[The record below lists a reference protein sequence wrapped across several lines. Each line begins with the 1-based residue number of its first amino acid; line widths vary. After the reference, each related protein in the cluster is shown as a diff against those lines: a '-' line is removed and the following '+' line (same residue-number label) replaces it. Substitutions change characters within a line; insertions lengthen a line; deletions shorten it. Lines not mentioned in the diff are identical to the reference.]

1 MSQLQTKI
9 IINGQDNA
17 SKAFKSAERSAAALR
32 EGVQEL
38 AGSLTRFFGLSATVG
53 SFTVFGKASLDAAL
67 NLDRLNK
74 AFSTIEGSSARG
86 AARLDYLR
94 EVSDRLGQNFYQTA
108 EAAKG
113 FFAAGAGTA
122 VEGDLQKIF
131 ESVTEASTALGL
143 SSDEYNR
150 TLLALQ
156 QMISKGKVSAEEL
169 RQQLGEALP
178 GAFQLFAQAAGVST
192 AELDKM
198 LERGEVGIDV
208 LGKFADVLH
217 NKYEKGANEAAQGLQ
232 AELNRLTMSWEDFK
246 VSFMDTDLARSSIQT
261 VRGAV
266 ESMTAGV
273 EEYDTAL
280 KASVPALAT
289 LILQHKLLNTS
300 MIQAKGGVVAFA
312 RSFLELDS
320 AEQKNLITKR
330 ALESESV
337 KEAQRALNKAKAAQ
351 LAAVET
357 EKAARSELERL
368 TIAKQ
373 SASTSKQAQTVLEQE
388 SAALRALYA
397 AQNQTVV
404 TSQALEA
411 AHKKLSETVVMAT
424 AGVEAAERQSL
435 GLKKAL
441 QSESVKVAQTAVEE
455 AKALRASAV
464 AAEQAAQIKYN
475 KAINSQE
482 NATTRKARKKA
493 KSRAAEALEE
503 LQLAQKNTVSTTEAL
518 SRAQI
523 KFDETLKKSA
533 DSIKKTSVSAA
544 VSLNILKKAGLGVR
558 SAFSSLL
565 GIFGGPWG
573 AAFTAAAGG
582 LSYLAMQ
589 ESGAEKYA
597 RKHADALSLVS
608 DNADDAARAISA
620 YAEKLQ
626 GMSQIKFDLEFQ
638 KISREQR
645 EILTETGS
653 IFAGDLRQAIF
664 SALVESDRDIAK
676 FGDKLRDVLRP
687 LEKENIDLL
696 KASDIRTIIT
706 ELEKIAAENDKGLG
720 FDKIKKDLDALL
732 DSTLR
737 LETFSGDAKLKLQQ
751 LMDSQKR
758 LAESYALELK
768 ELSSE
773 FEQLSHLQDIYTVAG
788 KTAIPHDYID
798 SLNGMLS
805 LLQRGQM
812 DVETFREELANLS
825 NTASEAG
832 YRNTYFVSML
842 EKLNNES
849 SGLLSQLAESDK
861 GLRDINAAL
870 EQSANMG
877 DSAAASTNR
886 FSRELAALDKAG
898 GQFITETHEVIPW
911 LDRYTA
917 NTALAKETSAAFER
931 TQREVALALIQST
944 AAVAAGM
951 GQWETYERL
960 MRAADEYQKRFAQVD
975 AGKTGGSGKT
985 EAQRRAEAALKALEG
1000 YNRELE
1006 KLKSTDAEFRD
1017 WELKRWVEEQID
1029 LYPQYK
1035 KKIEEVAAARR
1046 ESWAEEDRAEAER
1059 KARENSDLRL
1069 DFYQQLAEKS
1079 GQYNLSLEYA
1089 NQLIDRQM
1097 EEWKN
1102 ADIPREYLDQMRELL
1117 RLEAGTEGW
1126 DGAKRAMKSY
1136 YADAT
1141 NMGRQFESFTQTS
1154 LSSLEDALVEFTTTG
1169 KLSFSDLADSMIR
1182 DLVRIAY
1189 QAMVVAP
1196 LVQSLTGM
1204 FGGGSL
1210 IKQAL
1215 GASNAAVN
1223 AMFTPS
1229 AQGNVFSGGSISDY
1243 SGSVVSSPTTFDFNE
1258 HLTAFRKGAGLMGEA
1273 GPEAVMPLTRG
1284 PDGTL
1289 GVRSYTP
1296 DFSMPT
1302 PEVTVNV
1309 INNTGQQVQAQTT
1322 AAPDGQG
1329 GLNIE
1334 VVLDQVEAGMVQRDN
1349 AGRSRFAN
1357 HLDRTRGLSRAGR
1370 LYRGRGKS

>member
-1 MSQLQTKI
+1 MNPCGMMKKEKTSTRTGGHMSQLQTKI

-53 SFTVFGKASLDAAL
+53 SFTVFGKASFDAAL

-113 FFAAGAGTA
+113 FFAATKGTQL
-122 VEGDLQKIF
+122 EGDAERIF
-131 ESVTEASTALGL
+131 EGFTEASTALGL
-143 SSDEYNR
+143 TTEQYNR
-150 TLLALQ
+150 VLLAIQ
-156 QMISKGKVSAEEL
+156 QMISKGKISAEEL

-178 GAFQLFAQAAGVST
+178 KAVQIFAQALGVEISV
-192 AELDKM
+192 LDKM
-198 LERGEVGIDV
+198 LERGEVSIDV
-208 LGKFADVLH
+208 LSQVGTILH
-217 NKYEKGANEAAQGLQ
+217 KDFGEAAINAANGVQG
-232 AELNRLTMSWEDFK
+232 ELNRLTSSWEDFK
-246 VSFMDTDLARSSIQT
+246 ASFMDSDIAASSLQT

-280 KASVPALAT
+280 KASVPALAAF
-289 LILQHKLLNTS
+289 IAQHKLMNTS
-300 MIQAKGGVVAFA
+300 LAQGEGIRKNAVAG
-312 RSFLELDS
+312 L
-320 AEQKNLITKR
+320 KNLTLATREAADAEIIRLEREKLALVQNEKR
-330 ALESESV
+330 A
-337 KEAQRALNKAKAAQ
+337 AA
-351 LAAVET
+351 LAARLAGT
-357 EKAARSELERL
+357 EKAARAEQVLANVRARL
-368 TIAKQ
+368 LTLDNQ
-373 SASTSKQAQTVLEQE
+373 FN
-388 SAALRALYA
+388 AA
-397 AQNQTVV
+397 
-404 TSQALEA
+404 E
-411 AHKKLSETVVMAT
+411 KKLSGSHIAAAT
-424 AGVEAAERQSL
+424 SL
-435 GLKKAL
+435 G
-441 QSESVKVAQTAVEE
+441 V
-455 AKALRASAV
+455 LR
-464 AAEQAAQIKYN
+464 
-475 KAINSQE
+475 
-482 NATTRKARKKA
+482 
-493 KSRAAEALEE
+493 
-503 LQLAQKNTVSTTEAL
+503 
-518 SRAQI
+518 
-523 KFDETLKKSA
+523 
-533 DSIKKTSVSAA
+533 
-544 VSLNILKKAGLGVR
+544 KAGLGVR
-558 SAFSSLL
+558 SAFSRLL
-565 GIFGGPWG
+565 GMFGGPWG
-573 AAFTAAAGG
+573 AALTAAVGSV
-582 LSYLAMQ
+582 SYLSMQ
-589 ESGAEKYA
+589 EAVAEKYA
-597 RKHADALSLVS
+597 REHADALRLVS
-608 DNADDAARAISA
+608 ANTREAGDALKEYADKLNGMNKNSFELEGINLKQQIEEQLSGNFLEGGAASRIRAAFSDFWTSLEDAARLDKMTEILLPKNFVNATSEQLKMLKDDLRA
-620 YAEKLQ
+620 YADEKEKALEFKDVSQ
-626 GMSQIKFDLEFQ
+626 VLDPLISLKIKWEEYQSQISK
-638 KISREQR
+638 
-645 EILTETGS
+645 T
-653 IFAGDLRQAIF
+653 
-664 SALVESDRDIAK
+664 RDA
-676 FGDKLRDVLRP
+676 
-687 LEKENIDLL
+687 
-696 KASDIRTIIT
+696 T
-706 ELEKIAAENDKGLG
+706 
-720 FDKIKKDLDALL
+720 
-732 DSTLR
+732 
-737 LETFSGDAKLKLQQ
+737 
-751 LMDSQKR
+751 
-758 LAESYALELK
+758 
-768 ELSSE
+768 
-773 FEQLSHLQDIYTVAG
+773 
-788 KTAIPHDYID
+788 
-798 SLNGMLS
+798 
-805 LLQRGQM
+805 
-812 DVETFREELANLS
+812 
-825 NTASEAG
+825 
-832 YRNTYFVSML
+832 
-842 EKLNNES
+842 ES
-849 SGLLSQLAESDK
+849 SAD
-861 GLRDINAAL
+861 
-870 EQSANMG
+870 
-877 DSAAASTNR
+877 STNR
-886 FSRELAALDKAG
+886 FSRALAALDKAG
-898 GQFITETHEVIPW
+898 GQFVTSADDAISW
-911 LDRYTA
+911 LARYTA
-917 NTALAKETSAAFER
+917 NTALAKESSAAFER

-1000 YNRELE
+1000 YNKELK
-1006 KLKSTDAEFRD
+1006 KLHSTDAEFRE
-1017 WELKRWVEEQID
+1017 WELERWIEEQIK
-1029 LYPQYK
+1029 LYPEYAE
-1035 KKIEEVAAARR
+1035 KIREVAAARR

-1069 DFYQQLAEKS
+1069 GFYQQLAEKS

-1196 LVQSLTGM
+1196 LVRAITGM
-1204 FGGGSL
+1204 FGGGSAVSMSVSGGL
-1210 IKQAL
+1210 
-1215 GASNAAVN
+1215 ASSDFSPTASMGWVKM
-1223 AMFTPS
+1223 AM
-1229 AQGNVFSGGSISDY
+1229 GGVVSGGSISDY

>member
-94 EVSDRLGQNFYQTA
+94 EVSERLGQNFYQTA

-113 FFAAGAGTA
+113 FFAATKGTQL
-122 VEGDLQKIF
+122 EGDAERIF
-131 ESVTEASTALGL
+131 EGFTEASTALGL
-143 SSDEYNR
+143 TTEQYNR
-150 TLLALQ
+150 VLLAIQ
-156 QMISKGKVSAEEL
+156 QMISKGKISAEEL

-178 GAFQLFAQAAGVST
+178 KAVQIFAQALGVETSV
-192 AELDKM
+192 LDKM
-198 LERGEVGIDV
+198 LERGEVSIDV
-208 LGKFADVLH
+208 LSQVGTILH
-217 NKYEKGANEAAQGLQ
+217 KDFGEAAINAANGVQG
-232 AELNRLTMSWEDFK
+232 ELNRLTSSWEDFK
-246 VSFMDTDLARSSIQT
+246 ASFMDSDIAASSLQT

-280 KASVPALAT
+280 KASVPALAAF
-289 LILQHKLLNTS
+289 IAQHKLMNTS
-300 MIQAKGGVVAFA
+300 LAQGEGIRKNVVAGLKNLTLATREAADAEITRLEREKLALVQNEKRAAAMAARFA
-312 RSFLELDS
+312 GTQNAAR
-320 AEQKNLITKR
+320 AEQVLANVR
-330 ALESESV
+330 ARLLTLDN
-337 KEAQRALNKAKAAQ
+337 QLNAA
-351 LAAVET
+351 E
-357 EKAARSELERL
+357 
-368 TIAKQ
+368 
-373 SASTSKQAQTVLEQE
+373 
-388 SAALRALYA
+388 
-397 AQNQTVV
+397 
-404 TSQALEA
+404 
-411 AHKKLSETVVMAT
+411 KKLS
-424 AGVEAAERQSL
+424 GSH
-435 GLKKAL
+435 
-441 QSESVKVAQTAVEE
+441 
-455 AKALRASAV
+455 
-464 AAEQAAQIKYN
+464 I
-475 KAINSQE
+475 
-482 NATTRKARKKA
+482 
-493 KSRAAEALEE
+493 
-503 LQLAQKNTVSTTEAL
+503 
-518 SRAQI
+518 
-523 KFDETLKKSA
+523 
-533 DSIKKTSVSAA
+533 AA
-544 VSLNILKKAGLGVR
+544 VTSLEMLKKAGLGVR

-573 AAFTAAAGG
+573 AAITAAAGG

-626 GMSQIKFDLEFQ
+626 GMSQVKFDLEFQ

-653 IFAGDLRQAIF
+653 IFAADLRQAIF
-664 SALVESDRDIAK
+664 SALVESDRDIAR

-696 KASDIRTIIT
+696 KASDIQVIIT

-720 FDKIKKDLDALL
+720 FDKIRKDLDALL

-737 LETFSGDAKLKLQQ
+737 LETFSTVIPGNMEEAADA
-751 LMDSQKR
+751 
-758 LAESYALELK
+758 
-768 ELSSE
+768 
-773 FEQLSHLQDIYTVAG
+773 
-788 KTAIPHDYID
+788 
-798 SLNGMLS
+798 
-805 LLQRGQM
+805 
-812 DVETFREELANLS
+812 
-825 NTASEAG
+825 
-832 YRNTYFVSML
+832 
-842 EKLNNES
+842 
-849 SGLLSQLAESDK
+849 
-861 GLRDINAAL
+861 
-870 EQSANMG
+870 
-877 DSAAASTNR
+877 TNR

-931 TQREVALALIQST
+931 TQREVAQALIQST

-975 AGKTGGSGKT
+975 AGETGGSGKT

-1006 KLKSTDAEFRD
+1006 KLKSTDAEFRE

-1196 LVQSLTGM
+1196 LVRAITGM
-1204 FGGGSL
+1204 FGGGSAVSMSVSGGL
-1210 IKQAL
+1210 
-1215 GASNAAVN
+1215 ASSDFSPTASMGWVKM
-1223 AMFTPS
+1223 AM
-1229 AQGNVFSGGSISDY
+1229 GGVVSGGSISDY

>member
-143 SSDEYNR
+143 SPDEYNR

-280 KASVPALAT
+280 KASVPALAAF
-289 LILQHKLLNTS
+289 IAQHKLMNTS
-300 MIQAKGGVVAFA
+300 LAQGEGIRKNAVAGLKNLTLATREAADAEIIRLEREKLALVQNEKRAAALAA
-312 RSFLELDS
+312 RLAGTENAAR
-320 AEQKNLITKR
+320 AEQVLANVR
-330 ALESESV
+330 ARLLTLDN
-337 KEAQRALNKAKAAQ
+337 QLNAA
-351 LAAVET
+351 E
-357 EKAARSELERL
+357 
-368 TIAKQ
+368 
-373 SASTSKQAQTVLEQE
+373 
-388 SAALRALYA
+388 
-397 AQNQTVV
+397 
-404 TSQALEA
+404 
-411 AHKKLSETVVMAT
+411 KKLS
-424 AGVEAAERQSL
+424 GSH
-435 GLKKAL
+435 
-441 QSESVKVAQTAVEE
+441 
-455 AKALRASAV
+455 
-464 AAEQAAQIKYN
+464 I
-475 KAINSQE
+475 
-482 NATTRKARKKA
+482 
-493 KSRAAEALEE
+493 
-503 LQLAQKNTVSTTEAL
+503 
-518 SRAQI
+518 
-523 KFDETLKKSA
+523 
-533 DSIKKTSVSAA
+533 AA
-544 VSLNILKKAGLGVR
+544 VTSLEMLKKAGLGVR

-573 AAFTAAAGG
+573 VAITAAAGG

-1017 WELKRWVEEQID
+1017 WELKRWVEKQID

-1046 ESWAEEDRAEAER
+1046 ESWAAEDRAEAER

>member
-86 AARLDYLR
+86 EARLDYLR
-94 EVSDRLGQNFYQTA
+94 DVSDRLGQNFYQTA

-113 FFAAGAGTA
+113 FFAAGAGTS

-198 LERGEVGIDV
+198 LERGEVGIDLLV
-208 LGKFADVLH
+208 KFADVLH

-232 AELNRLTMSWEDFK
+232 AELNRLTTSWEDFK

-280 KASVPALAT
+280 KASVPALVAF
-289 LILQHKLLNTS
+289 IAQHKLMNSSLTQGEGIRKN
-300 MIQAKGGVVAFA
+300 AVAGLKNLTLATREAADAEITRLEWEKLALVQNEKRAAAMAARFA
-312 RSFLELDS
+312 GTQNAAR
-320 AEQKNLITKR
+320 AEQVLANVR
-330 ALESESV
+330 ARLLTLDN
-337 KEAQRALNKAKAAQ
+337 QLNAA
-351 LAAVET
+351 E
-357 EKAARSELERL
+357 
-368 TIAKQ
+368 
-373 SASTSKQAQTVLEQE
+373 
-388 SAALRALYA
+388 
-397 AQNQTVV
+397 
-404 TSQALEA
+404 
-411 AHKKLSETVVMAT
+411 KKLS
-424 AGVEAAERQSL
+424 GSH
-435 GLKKAL
+435 
-441 QSESVKVAQTAVEE
+441 
-455 AKALRASAV
+455 
-464 AAEQAAQIKYN
+464 I
-475 KAINSQE
+475 
-482 NATTRKARKKA
+482 
-493 KSRAAEALEE
+493 
-503 LQLAQKNTVSTTEAL
+503 
-518 SRAQI
+518 
-523 KFDETLKKSA
+523 
-533 DSIKKTSVSAA
+533 AA
-544 VSLNILKKAGLGVR
+544 VTSLEMLKKAGLGVR

-573 AAFTAAAGG
+573 AAITAAAGG

-597 RKHADALSLVS
+597 RKHADELNLVS

-626 GMSQIKFDLEFQ
+626 GMSQVKFDLEFQ

-653 IFAGDLRQAIF
+653 IFAADLRQAIF
-664 SALVESDRDIAK
+664 SALVESDRDIAR

-696 KASDIRTIIT
+696 KASDIQVIIT

-720 FDKIKKDLDALL
+720 FDKIRKDLDALL

-737 LETFSGDAKLKLQQ
+737 LETFS
-751 LMDSQKR
+751 
-758 LAESYALELK
+758 
-768 ELSSE
+768 
-773 FEQLSHLQDIYTVAG
+773 TV
-788 KTAIPHDYID
+788 IPG
-798 SLNGMLS
+798 NM
-805 LLQRGQM
+805 
-812 DVETFREELANLS
+812 EE
-825 NTASEAG
+825 
-832 YRNTYFVSML
+832 
-842 EKLNNES
+842 
-849 SGLLSQLAESDK
+849 
-861 GLRDINAAL
+861 AA
-870 EQSANMG
+870 
-877 DSAAASTNR
+877 DSTNR

-898 GQFITETHEVIPW
+898 GQFVTSASDAISW

-1006 KLKSTDAEFRD
+1006 KLKSTDAEFRE
-1017 WELKRWVEEQID
+1017 WELERWIEEQIK
-1029 LYPQYK
+1029 LYPEYAE
-1035 KKIEEVAAARR
+1035 KIREVAAARR

-1196 LVQSLTGM
+1196 LVESLTDM

-1210 IKQAL
+1210 TKQAR

>member
-53 SFTVFGKASLDAAL
+53 SFTVFGKASFDAAL

-113 FFAAGAGTA
+113 FFAATKGTQL
-122 VEGDLQKIF
+122 EGDAERIF
-131 ESVTEASTALGL
+131 EGFTEASTALGL
-143 SSDEYNR
+143 TTEQYNR
-150 TLLALQ
+150 VLLAIQ
-156 QMISKGKVSAEEL
+156 QMISKGKISAEEL

-178 GAFQLFAQAAGVST
+178 KAVQIFAQALGVETSV
-192 AELDKM
+192 LDKM
-198 LERGEVGIDV
+198 LERGEVSIDV
-208 LGKFADVLH
+208 LSQVGTILH
-217 NKYEKGANEAAQGLQ
+217 KDFGEAAINAANGVQG
-232 AELNRLTMSWEDFK
+232 ELNRLTSSWEDFK
-246 VSFMDTDLARSSIQT
+246 ASFMDSDIAASLLQT

-280 KASVPALAT
+280 KASVPALAAF
-289 LILQHKLLNTS
+289 IAQHKLMNTS
-300 MIQAKGGVVAFA
+300 LAQGEGIRKNAVAG
-312 RSFLELDS
+312 L
-320 AEQKNLITKR
+320 KNLTLATREAADAEIIRLEREKLALVQNEKR
-330 ALESESV
+330 A
-337 KEAQRALNKAKAAQ
+337 AA
-351 LAAVET
+351 LAARLAGT
-357 EKAARSELERL
+357 EKAARAEQVLANVRARL
-368 TIAKQ
+368 LTLDNQ
-373 SASTSKQAQTVLEQE
+373 FN
-388 SAALRALYA
+388 AA
-397 AQNQTVV
+397 
-404 TSQALEA
+404 E
-411 AHKKLSETVVMAT
+411 KKLSGSHIAAAT
-424 AGVEAAERQSL
+424 SL
-435 GLKKAL
+435 G
-441 QSESVKVAQTAVEE
+441 V
-455 AKALRASAV
+455 LR
-464 AAEQAAQIKYN
+464 
-475 KAINSQE
+475 
-482 NATTRKARKKA
+482 
-493 KSRAAEALEE
+493 
-503 LQLAQKNTVSTTEAL
+503 
-518 SRAQI
+518 
-523 KFDETLKKSA
+523 
-533 DSIKKTSVSAA
+533 
-544 VSLNILKKAGLGVR
+544 KAGLGVR
-558 SAFSSLL
+558 SAFSRLL

-573 AAFTAAAGG
+573 AAFTAAVGSV
-582 LSYLAMQ
+582 SYLSMQ
-589 ESGAEKYA
+589 EAVAEKYA
-597 RKHADALSLVS
+597 REHADALRLVS
-608 DNADDAARAISA
+608 ANTREAGDALKEYADKLNEMDKNSFELEGINLKQQIEEQLSGNFLEGGAASRIRAAFSDFWTSLEDAARLDKMTEILLPKNFVNATSEQLKMLKDDLQA
-620 YAEKLQ
+620 YADEKE
-626 GMSQIKFDLEFQ
+626 KALEF
-638 KISREQR
+638 K
-645 EILTETGS
+645 
-653 IFAGDLRQAIF
+653 
-664 SALVESDRDIAK
+664 
-676 FGDKLRDVLRP
+676 DV
-687 LEKENIDLL
+687 
-696 KASDIRTIIT
+696 SQV
-706 ELEKIAAENDKGLG
+706 
-720 FDKIKKDLDALL
+720 LDALISL
-732 DSTLR
+732 KIKWEEYQSQISKTR
-737 LETFSGDAKLKLQQ
+737 DA
-751 LMDSQKR
+751 
-758 LAESYALELK
+758 
-768 ELSSE
+768 
-773 FEQLSHLQDIYTVAG
+773 T
-788 KTAIPHDYID
+788 
-798 SLNGMLS
+798 
-805 LLQRGQM
+805 
-812 DVETFREELANLS
+812 
-825 NTASEAG
+825 
-832 YRNTYFVSML
+832 
-842 EKLNNES
+842 ES
-849 SGLLSQLAESDK
+849 SAD
-861 GLRDINAAL
+861 
-870 EQSANMG
+870 
-877 DSAAASTNR
+877 STNR

-898 GQFITETHEVIPW
+898 GQFVTSADDAISW

-917 NTALAKETSAAFER
+917 NTALAKESSAAFER
-931 TQREVALALIQST
+931 TQREVALALIQCT

-951 GQWETYERL
+951 GQWKTYERL

-1000 YNRELE
+1000 YNKELK
-1006 KLKSTDAEFRD
+1006 KLHSTDAEFRE
-1017 WELKRWVEEQID
+1017 WELERWIEEQIK
-1029 LYPQYK
+1029 LYPEYAE
-1035 KKIEEVAAARR
+1035 KIREVAAARR

-1069 DFYQQLAEKS
+1069 GFYQQLAEKS

-1196 LVQSLTGM
+1196 LVRAITGM
-1204 FGGGSL
+1204 FGGGSAVSMSVSGGL
-1210 IKQAL
+1210 
-1215 GASNAAVN
+1215 ASSDFSPTASMGWVKM
-1223 AMFTPS
+1223 AM
-1229 AQGNVFSGGSISDY
+1229 GGVVSGGSISDY

>member
-156 QMISKGKVSAEEL
+156 QMISKGKVSPEEL

-178 GAFQLFAQAAGVST
+178 GAFRLFAQAAGVST

-280 KASVPALAT
+280 KASVPALAAF
-289 LILQHKLLNTS
+289 IAQHKLMNTS
-300 MIQAKGGVVAFA
+300 LAQGEGIRKNAVAWLKNLSLATREAADAEIIRLEREKLALVQNEKRAAALAA
-312 RSFLELDS
+312 RLAGTENAAR
-320 AEQKNLITKR
+320 AEQVLANVR
-330 ALESESV
+330 ARLLTLDN
-337 KEAQRALNKAKAAQ
+337 QLNAA
-351 LAAVET
+351 E
-357 EKAARSELERL
+357 
-368 TIAKQ
+368 
-373 SASTSKQAQTVLEQE
+373 
-388 SAALRALYA
+388 
-397 AQNQTVV
+397 
-404 TSQALEA
+404 
-411 AHKKLSETVVMAT
+411 KKLS
-424 AGVEAAERQSL
+424 GSH
-435 GLKKAL
+435 
-441 QSESVKVAQTAVEE
+441 
-455 AKALRASAV
+455 
-464 AAEQAAQIKYN
+464 I
-475 KAINSQE
+475 
-482 NATTRKARKKA
+482 
-493 KSRAAEALEE
+493 
-503 LQLAQKNTVSTTEAL
+503 
-518 SRAQI
+518 
-523 KFDETLKKSA
+523 
-533 DSIKKTSVSAA
+533 AA
-544 VSLNILKKAGLGVR
+544 VTSLEMLKKAGLGVR

-573 AAFTAAAGG
+573 VTITAAAGG

-626 GMSQIKFDLEFQ
+626 GMSQTKLDLEYQ
-638 KISREQR
+638 RILQAQR

-664 SALVESDRDIAK
+664 SALVESDRDIAR

-696 KASDIRTIIT
+696 KASDIQVIIT

-737 LETFSGDAKLKLQQ
+737 LETFS
-751 LMDSQKR
+751 
-758 LAESYALELK
+758 
-768 ELSSE
+768 
-773 FEQLSHLQDIYTVAG
+773 TV
-788 KTAIPHDYID
+788 IPG
-798 SLNGMLS
+798 NM
-805 LLQRGQM
+805 
-812 DVETFREELANLS
+812 EE
-825 NTASEAG
+825 
-832 YRNTYFVSML
+832 
-842 EKLNNES
+842 
-849 SGLLSQLAESDK
+849 
-861 GLRDINAAL
+861 AA
-870 EQSANMG
+870 
-877 DSAAASTNR
+877 DSTNR

>member
-280 KASVPALAT
+280 KASVPALVAF
-289 LILQHKLLNTS
+289 IAQHKLMNTS
-300 MIQAKGGVVAFA
+300 LAQGEGIRKNAVAGLKNLTLAA
-312 RSFLELDS
+312 REAADAEIIRLEREKLALVQNEKRAAALAARLAGTENAAR
-320 AEQKNLITKR
+320 AEQVLANIR
-330 ALESESV
+330 ARLLTLDN
-337 KEAQRALNKAKAAQ
+337 QLNAA
-351 LAAVET
+351 E
-357 EKAARSELERL
+357 
-368 TIAKQ
+368 
-373 SASTSKQAQTVLEQE
+373 
-388 SAALRALYA
+388 
-397 AQNQTVV
+397 
-404 TSQALEA
+404 
-411 AHKKLSETVVMAT
+411 KKLS
-424 AGVEAAERQSL
+424 GSH
-435 GLKKAL
+435 
-441 QSESVKVAQTAVEE
+441 
-455 AKALRASAV
+455 
-464 AAEQAAQIKYN
+464 I
-475 KAINSQE
+475 
-482 NATTRKARKKA
+482 
-493 KSRAAEALEE
+493 
-503 LQLAQKNTVSTTEAL
+503 
-518 SRAQI
+518 
-523 KFDETLKKSA
+523 
-533 DSIKKTSVSAA
+533 AA
-544 VSLNILKKAGLGVR
+544 VTSLEMLKKAGLGVR

-573 AAFTAAAGG
+573 VAITAAAGG

-626 GMSQIKFDLEFQ
+626 GMSQTKLDLEYQ
-638 KISREQR
+638 RILQSQR

-664 SALVESDRDIAK
+664 SALVESDRDIAR

-696 KASDIRTIIT
+696 KASDIQVIIT

-737 LETFSGDAKLKLQQ
+737 LETFS
-751 LMDSQKR
+751 
-758 LAESYALELK
+758 
-768 ELSSE
+768 
-773 FEQLSHLQDIYTVAG
+773 TV
-788 KTAIPHDYID
+788 IPG
-798 SLNGMLS
+798 NM
-805 LLQRGQM
+805 
-812 DVETFREELANLS
+812 EE
-825 NTASEAG
+825 
-832 YRNTYFVSML
+832 
-842 EKLNNES
+842 
-849 SGLLSQLAESDK
+849 
-861 GLRDINAAL
+861 AA
-870 EQSANMG
+870 
-877 DSAAASTNR
+877 DSTNR

-1017 WELKRWVEEQID
+1017 WELKRWVEKQID

-1215 GASNAAVN
+1215 SASNAAVN

>member
-86 AARLDYLR
+86 EARLDYLR
-94 EVSDRLGQNFYQTA
+94 DVSDRLGQNFYQTA

-113 FFAAGAGTA
+113 FFAAGAGTS

-198 LERGEVGIDV
+198 LERGEVGIDLLV
-208 LGKFADVLH
+208 KFADVLH

-232 AELNRLTMSWEDFK
+232 AELNRLTTSWEDFK

-280 KASVPALAT
+280 KASVPALVAF
-289 LILQHKLLNTS
+289 IAQHKLMNSSLTQGEGIRKN
-300 MIQAKGGVVAFA
+300 AVAGLKNLTLATREAADAEITRLEWEKLALVQNEKRAAAMAARFA
-312 RSFLELDS
+312 GTQNAAR
-320 AEQKNLITKR
+320 AEQVLANVR
-330 ALESESV
+330 ARLLTLDN
-337 KEAQRALNKAKAAQ
+337 QLNAA
-351 LAAVET
+351 E
-357 EKAARSELERL
+357 
-368 TIAKQ
+368 
-373 SASTSKQAQTVLEQE
+373 
-388 SAALRALYA
+388 
-397 AQNQTVV
+397 
-404 TSQALEA
+404 
-411 AHKKLSETVVMAT
+411 KKLS
-424 AGVEAAERQSL
+424 GSH
-435 GLKKAL
+435 
-441 QSESVKVAQTAVEE
+441 
-455 AKALRASAV
+455 
-464 AAEQAAQIKYN
+464 I
-475 KAINSQE
+475 
-482 NATTRKARKKA
+482 
-493 KSRAAEALEE
+493 
-503 LQLAQKNTVSTTEAL
+503 
-518 SRAQI
+518 
-523 KFDETLKKSA
+523 
-533 DSIKKTSVSAA
+533 AA
-544 VSLNILKKAGLGVR
+544 VTSLEMLKKAGLGVR

-573 AAFTAAAGG
+573 AAITAAAGG

-597 RKHADALSLVS
+597 RKHEDALNLVS

-626 GMSQIKFDLEFQ
+626 GMSQVKFDLEFQ
-638 KISREQR
+638 KILREQR

-653 IFAGDLRQAIF
+653 IFTADLRQAIF
-664 SALVESDRDIAK
+664 SALVESDRDIDR

-696 KASDIRTIIT
+696 KASDIQVIIT

-720 FDKIKKDLDALL
+720 FDKIRKDLDALL

-737 LETFSGDAKLKLQQ
+737 LETFS
-751 LMDSQKR
+751 
-758 LAESYALELK
+758 
-768 ELSSE
+768 
-773 FEQLSHLQDIYTVAG
+773 TV
-788 KTAIPHDYID
+788 IPG
-798 SLNGMLS
+798 NM
-805 LLQRGQM
+805 
-812 DVETFREELANLS
+812 EE
-825 NTASEAG
+825 
-832 YRNTYFVSML
+832 
-842 EKLNNES
+842 
-849 SGLLSQLAESDK
+849 
-861 GLRDINAAL
+861 AA
-870 EQSANMG
+870 
-877 DSAAASTNR
+877 DSTNR

-898 GQFITETHEVIPW
+898 GQFVTSASDAISW

-1006 KLKSTDAEFRD
+1006 KLKSTDAEFRE
-1017 WELKRWVEEQID
+1017 WELERWIEEQIK
-1029 LYPQYK
+1029 LYPEYAE
-1035 KKIEEVAAARR
+1035 KIREVAAARR

>member
-178 GAFQLFAQAAGVST
+178 SAFQLFAQAAGVST

-280 KASVPALAT
+280 KASVPALVAF
-289 LILQHKLLNTS
+289 IAQHKLMNTS
-300 MIQAKGGVVAFA
+300 LAQGEGIRKNAVAGLKNLTLAA
-312 RSFLELDS
+312 REAADAEIIRLEREKLALVQNEKRAAALAARLAGTENAAR
-320 AEQKNLITKR
+320 AEQVLANVR
-330 ALESESV
+330 ARLLTLGN
-337 KEAQRALNKAKAAQ
+337 QLNAA
-351 LAAVET
+351 E
-357 EKAARSELERL
+357 
-368 TIAKQ
+368 
-373 SASTSKQAQTVLEQE
+373 
-388 SAALRALYA
+388 
-397 AQNQTVV
+397 
-404 TSQALEA
+404 
-411 AHKKLSETVVMAT
+411 KKLSGSHIAAAT
-424 AGVEAAERQSL
+424 SL
-435 GLKKAL
+435 
-441 QSESVKVAQTAVEE
+441 EM
-455 AKALRASAV
+455 
-464 AAEQAAQIKYN
+464 
-475 KAINSQE
+475 
-482 NATTRKARKKA
+482 
-493 KSRAAEALEE
+493 
-503 LQLAQKNTVSTTEAL
+503 
-518 SRAQI
+518 
-523 KFDETLKKSA
+523 
-533 DSIKKTSVSAA
+533 
-544 VSLNILKKAGLGVR
+544 LKKAGLGVR

-573 AAFTAAAGG
+573 VAITAAAGG

-626 GMSQIKFDLEFQ
+626 GMSQTKLDLEYQ
-638 KISREQR
+638 RILQAQR

-664 SALVESDRDIAK
+664 SALVESDRDIAR

-696 KASDIRTIIT
+696 KASDIQVIIT
-706 ELEKIAAENDKGLG
+706 ELEKIAAENNKGLG

-737 LETFSGDAKLKLQQ
+737 LETFS
-751 LMDSQKR
+751 
-758 LAESYALELK
+758 
-768 ELSSE
+768 
-773 FEQLSHLQDIYTVAG
+773 TV
-788 KTAIPHDYID
+788 IPG
-798 SLNGMLS
+798 NM
-805 LLQRGQM
+805 Q
-812 DVETFREELANLS
+812 
-825 NTASEAG
+825 EA
-832 YRNTYFVSML
+832 
-842 EKLNNES
+842 
-849 SGLLSQLAESDK
+849 AD
-861 GLRDINAAL
+861 
-870 EQSANMG
+870 
-877 DSAAASTNR
+877 STNR
-886 FSRELAALDKAG
+886 FSRELAALDKAS

-1046 ESWAEEDRAEAER
+1046 ESWAEEDRAEAEK

>member
-53 SFTVFGKASLDAAL
+53 SFTVFGKASFDAAL

-113 FFAAGAGTA
+113 FFAATKGTQL
-122 VEGDLQKIF
+122 EGDAERIF
-131 ESVTEASTALGL
+131 EGFTEASTALGL
-143 SSDEYNR
+143 TTEQYNR
-150 TLLALQ
+150 VLLAIQ
-156 QMISKGKVSAEEL
+156 QMISKGKISAEEL

-178 GAFQLFAQAAGVST
+178 KAVQIFAQALGVETSV
-192 AELDKM
+192 LDKM
-198 LERGEVGIDV
+198 LERGEVSIDV
-208 LGKFADVLH
+208 LSQVGTILH
-217 NKYEKGANEAAQGLQ
+217 KDFGEAAINAANGVQG
-232 AELNRLTMSWEDFK
+232 ELNRLTSSWEDFK
-246 VSFMDTDLARSSIQT
+246 ASFMDSDIAASSLQI

-280 KASVPALAT
+280 KASVPALAAF
-289 LILQHKLLNTS
+289 IAQHKLMNTS
-300 MIQAKGGVVAFA
+300 LAQGEGIRKNAVAG
-312 RSFLELDS
+312 L
-320 AEQKNLITKR
+320 KNLTLATREAADAEIIRLEREKLALVQNEKR
-330 ALESESV
+330 A
-337 KEAQRALNKAKAAQ
+337 AA
-351 LAAVET
+351 LAARLAGT
-357 EKAARSELERL
+357 EKAARAEQVLANVRARL
-368 TIAKQ
+368 LTLDNQ
-373 SASTSKQAQTVLEQE
+373 FN
-388 SAALRALYA
+388 AA
-397 AQNQTVV
+397 
-404 TSQALEA
+404 E
-411 AHKKLSETVVMAT
+411 KKLSGSHIAAAT
-424 AGVEAAERQSL
+424 SL
-435 GLKKAL
+435 G
-441 QSESVKVAQTAVEE
+441 V
-455 AKALRASAV
+455 LR
-464 AAEQAAQIKYN
+464 
-475 KAINSQE
+475 
-482 NATTRKARKKA
+482 
-493 KSRAAEALEE
+493 
-503 LQLAQKNTVSTTEAL
+503 
-518 SRAQI
+518 
-523 KFDETLKKSA
+523 
-533 DSIKKTSVSAA
+533 
-544 VSLNILKKAGLGVR
+544 KAGLGVR
-558 SAFSSLL
+558 SAFSRLL

-573 AAFTAAAGG
+573 AAFTAAVGSV
-582 LSYLAMQ
+582 SYLSMQ
-589 ESGAEKYA
+589 EAVAEKYA
-597 RKHADALSLVS
+597 REHADALRLVS
-608 DNADDAARAISA
+608 ANTREAGDALKEYADKLNEMDKNSFELEGINLKQQIEEQLSGNFLEGGPASRIRAAFSDFWTSLEDAARLDKMTEILLPKNFVNATSEQLKMLKDDLQA
-620 YAEKLQ
+620 YADEKE
-626 GMSQIKFDLEFQ
+626 KALEF
-638 KISREQR
+638 K
-645 EILTETGS
+645 
-653 IFAGDLRQAIF
+653 
-664 SALVESDRDIAK
+664 
-676 FGDKLRDVLRP
+676 DV
-687 LEKENIDLL
+687 
-696 KASDIRTIIT
+696 SQV
-706 ELEKIAAENDKGLG
+706 
-720 FDKIKKDLDALL
+720 LDALISL
-732 DSTLR
+732 KIKWEEYQSQISKTR
-737 LETFSGDAKLKLQQ
+737 DA
-751 LMDSQKR
+751 
-758 LAESYALELK
+758 
-768 ELSSE
+768 
-773 FEQLSHLQDIYTVAG
+773 T
-788 KTAIPHDYID
+788 
-798 SLNGMLS
+798 
-805 LLQRGQM
+805 
-812 DVETFREELANLS
+812 
-825 NTASEAG
+825 
-832 YRNTYFVSML
+832 
-842 EKLNNES
+842 ES
-849 SGLLSQLAESDK
+849 SAD
-861 GLRDINAAL
+861 
-870 EQSANMG
+870 
-877 DSAAASTNR
+877 STNR

-898 GQFITETHEVIPW
+898 GQFVTSADDAISW
-911 LDRYTA
+911 LARYTA
-917 NTALAKETSAAFER
+917 NTALAKESSAAFER

-951 GQWETYERL
+951 GQWKTYERL

-1000 YNRELE
+1000 YNKELK
-1006 KLKSTDAEFRD
+1006 KLHSTDAEFRE
-1017 WELKRWVEEQID
+1017 WELERWIEEQIK
-1029 LYPQYK
+1029 LYPEYAE
-1035 KKIEEVAAARR
+1035 KIREVAAARR

-1069 DFYQQLAEKS
+1069 GFYQQLAEKS

-1196 LVQSLTGM
+1196 LVRAITGM
-1204 FGGGSL
+1204 FGGGSAVSMSVSGGL
-1210 IKQAL
+1210 
-1215 GASNAAVN
+1215 ASSDFSPTASMGWVKM
-1223 AMFTPS
+1223 AM
-1229 AQGNVFSGGSISDY
+1229 GGVVSGGSISDY

>member
-74 AFSTIEGSSARG
+74 AFSTIEGGSARG

-143 SSDEYNR
+143 TSDEYNR

-198 LERGEVGIDV
+198 LERGEVGIDLLV
-208 LGKFADVLH
+208 KFADVLH

-232 AELNRLTMSWEDFK
+232 AELNRLTTSWEDFK

-280 KASVPALAT
+280 KASVPALAAF
-289 LILQHKLLNTS
+289 IAQHKLMNTS
-300 MIQAKGGVVAFA
+300 LAQGEGIRKNAVAGLKNLTLATREAADAEIIRLEREKLALVQNEKRAAALAA
-312 RSFLELDS
+312 RLAGTENAAR
-320 AEQKNLITKR
+320 AEQVLANVR
-330 ALESESV
+330 ARLLTLDN
-337 KEAQRALNKAKAAQ
+337 QLNAA
-351 LAAVET
+351 E
-357 EKAARSELERL
+357 
-368 TIAKQ
+368 
-373 SASTSKQAQTVLEQE
+373 
-388 SAALRALYA
+388 
-397 AQNQTVV
+397 
-404 TSQALEA
+404 
-411 AHKKLSETVVMAT
+411 KKLS
-424 AGVEAAERQSL
+424 GSH
-435 GLKKAL
+435 
-441 QSESVKVAQTAVEE
+441 
-455 AKALRASAV
+455 
-464 AAEQAAQIKYN
+464 I
-475 KAINSQE
+475 
-482 NATTRKARKKA
+482 
-493 KSRAAEALEE
+493 
-503 LQLAQKNTVSTTEAL
+503 
-518 SRAQI
+518 
-523 KFDETLKKSA
+523 
-533 DSIKKTSVSAA
+533 AA
-544 VSLNILKKAGLGVR
+544 VTSLEMLKKAGLGVR

-573 AAFTAAAGG
+573 AAFTAAVGSV
-582 LSYLAMQ
+582 SYLSMQ
-589 ESGAEKYA
+589 EAVAEKYA
-597 RKHADALSLVS
+597 REHADALRLVS
-608 DNADDAARAISA
+608 ANTREAGDALKEYADKLNEMNKNSFELEGINLKQQIEEQLSGNFLEGGAASRIRAAFSDFWTSLEDAARLDKMTEILLPKNFVNATSEQLKMLKDDLQA
-620 YAEKLQ
+620 YAVEKE
-626 GMSQIKFDLEFQ
+626 KALEF
-638 KISREQR
+638 K
-645 EILTETGS
+645 
-653 IFAGDLRQAIF
+653 
-664 SALVESDRDIAK
+664 
-676 FGDKLRDVLRP
+676 DV
-687 LEKENIDLL
+687 
-696 KASDIRTIIT
+696 SQV
-706 ELEKIAAENDKGLG
+706 
-720 FDKIKKDLDALL
+720 LDALISL
-732 DSTLR
+732 KIKWEEYQSQISKTR
-737 LETFSGDAKLKLQQ
+737 DA
-751 LMDSQKR
+751 
-758 LAESYALELK
+758 
-768 ELSSE
+768 
-773 FEQLSHLQDIYTVAG
+773 T
-788 KTAIPHDYID
+788 
-798 SLNGMLS
+798 
-805 LLQRGQM
+805 
-812 DVETFREELANLS
+812 
-825 NTASEAG
+825 
-832 YRNTYFVSML
+832 
-842 EKLNNES
+842 ES
-849 SGLLSQLAESDK
+849 SAD
-861 GLRDINAAL
+861 A
-870 EQSANMG
+870 
-877 DSAAASTNR
+877 TNR

-1046 ESWAEEDRAEAER
+1046 ESWAEEDRAEAEK

-1196 LVQSLTGM
+1196 LVRAITGM
-1204 FGGGSL
+1204 FGGGS
-1210 IKQAL
+1210 A
-1215 GASNAAVN
+1215 ASMSVSGGLASSDFSPTASMGWVKM
-1223 AMFTPS
+1223 AM
-1229 AQGNVFSGGSISDY
+1229 GGVVSGGSISDY

>member
-1 MSQLQTKI
+1 MVFDILKIHIVVAKNDPLWHDGKRKKTSTRTGGHMSQLQTKI

-113 FFAAGAGTA
+113 FFAATKGTQL
-122 VEGDLQKIF
+122 EGDAERIF
-131 ESVTEASTALGL
+131 EGFTEASTALGL
-143 SSDEYNR
+143 TTEQYNR
-150 TLLALQ
+150 VLLAIQ
-156 QMISKGKVSAEEL
+156 QMISKGKISAEEL

-178 GAFQLFAQAAGVST
+178 KAVQIFAQALGVETSV
-192 AELDKM
+192 LDKM
-198 LERGEVGIDV
+198 LERGEVSIDV
-208 LGKFADVLH
+208 LSQVGTILH
-217 NKYEKGANEAAQGLQ
+217 KDFGEAAINAANGVQG
-232 AELNRLTMSWEDFK
+232 ELNRLTSSWEDFK
-246 VSFMDTDLARSSIQT
+246 ASFMDSDIAASSLQT

-280 KASVPALAT
+280 KASVPALAAF
-289 LILQHKLLNTS
+289 IAQHKLMNTS
-300 MIQAKGGVVAFA
+300 LAQGEGIRKNVVAGLKNLTLATREAADAEIIRLEREKLALVQNEKRAAALAA
-312 RSFLELDS
+312 RLAGTENAAR
-320 AEQKNLITKR
+320 AEQVLANVR
-330 ALESESV
+330 ARLLTLDN
-337 KEAQRALNKAKAAQ
+337 QLNAA
-351 LAAVET
+351 E
-357 EKAARSELERL
+357 
-368 TIAKQ
+368 
-373 SASTSKQAQTVLEQE
+373 
-388 SAALRALYA
+388 
-397 AQNQTVV
+397 
-404 TSQALEA
+404 
-411 AHKKLSETVVMAT
+411 KKLSGSHIAAAT
-424 AGVEAAERQSL
+424 SL
-435 GLKKAL
+435 
-441 QSESVKVAQTAVEE
+441 EM
-455 AKALRASAV
+455 
-464 AAEQAAQIKYN
+464 
-475 KAINSQE
+475 
-482 NATTRKARKKA
+482 
-493 KSRAAEALEE
+493 
-503 LQLAQKNTVSTTEAL
+503 
-518 SRAQI
+518 
-523 KFDETLKKSA
+523 
-533 DSIKKTSVSAA
+533 
-544 VSLNILKKAGLGVR
+544 LKKAGLGVR

-626 GMSQIKFDLEFQ
+626 GMSQTKLDLEYQ
-638 KISREQR
+638 RILQAQR

-653 IFAGDLRQAIF
+653 LFASDLSQVIF
-664 SALVESDRDIAK
+664 SAFVDLDKDLPA
-676 FGDKLRDVLRP
+676 FGDKLRNILSP
-687 LEKENIDLL
+687 LKKENIDLL
-696 KASDIRTIIT
+696 KASDIREIIK
-706 ELEKIAAENDKGLG
+706 ELEKIAVENNKLLG
-720 FDKIKKDLDALL
+720 FDKVKNQLDALL

-737 LETFSGDAKLKLQQ
+737 LETFS
-751 LMDSQKR
+751 
-758 LAESYALELK
+758 
-768 ELSSE
+768 
-773 FEQLSHLQDIYTVAG
+773 TV
-788 KTAIPHDYID
+788 IPG
-798 SLNGMLS
+798 NM
-805 LLQRGQM
+805 
-812 DVETFREELANLS
+812 EE
-825 NTASEAG
+825 
-832 YRNTYFVSML
+832 
-842 EKLNNES
+842 
-849 SGLLSQLAESDK
+849 
-861 GLRDINAAL
+861 
-870 EQSANMG
+870 
-877 DSAAASTNR
+877 AAASTNR

-898 GQFITETHEVIPW
+898 GQFVTSASDAISW

-975 AGKTGGSGKT
+975 AGKTGGAGKT

-1017 WELKRWVEEQID
+1017 WELKGWVEKQID

>member
-198 LERGEVGIDV
+198 LERGEVGIDLLV
-208 LGKFADVLH
+208 KFAEVLH

-280 KASVPALAT
+280 KASVPALAA

-357 EKAARSELERL
+357 EKTARSELERL

-411 AHKKLSETVVMAT
+411 AQKKLSETVVMAT

-518 SRAQI
+518 NRAQI

-544 VSLNILKKAGLGVR
+544 VSLNMLKKAGLGVR

-573 AAFTAAAGG
+573 AAFTAAVGSV
-582 LSYLAMQ
+582 SYLSMQ
-589 ESGAEKYA
+589 EAVAEKYA
-597 RKHADALSLVS
+597 REHADALRLVS
-608 DNADDAARAISA
+608 ANTREAGDALKEYADKLNEMNKNSFELEGINLKQQIEEQLSGNFLEGGAASRIRAAFSDFWTSLEDAARLDKMTEILLPKNFVNATSEQLKMLKDDLQA
-620 YAEKLQ
+620 YAVEKE
-626 GMSQIKFDLEFQ
+626 KALEF
-638 KISREQR
+638 K
-645 EILTETGS
+645 
-653 IFAGDLRQAIF
+653 
-664 SALVESDRDIAK
+664 
-676 FGDKLRDVLRP
+676 DV
-687 LEKENIDLL
+687 
-696 KASDIRTIIT
+696 SQV
-706 ELEKIAAENDKGLG
+706 
-720 FDKIKKDLDALL
+720 LDALISL
-732 DSTLR
+732 KIKWEEYQSQISKTR
-737 LETFSGDAKLKLQQ
+737 DA
-751 LMDSQKR
+751 
-758 LAESYALELK
+758 
-768 ELSSE
+768 
-773 FEQLSHLQDIYTVAG
+773 T
-788 KTAIPHDYID
+788 
-798 SLNGMLS
+798 
-805 LLQRGQM
+805 
-812 DVETFREELANLS
+812 
-825 NTASEAG
+825 
-832 YRNTYFVSML
+832 
-842 EKLNNES
+842 ES
-849 SGLLSQLAESDK
+849 SAD
-861 GLRDINAAL
+861 
-870 EQSANMG
+870 
-877 DSAAASTNR
+877 STNR

-898 GQFITETHEVIPW
+898 GQFVTSASDAISW

-975 AGKTGGSGKT
+975 AGKTGGAGKT

-1017 WELKRWVEEQID
+1017 WELKRWVEKQID

>member
-74 AFSTIEGSSARG
+74 AFSTIEGGSARG

-113 FFAAGAGTA
+113 FFAATKGTQL
-122 VEGDLQKIF
+122 EGDAERIF
-131 ESVTEASTALGL
+131 EGFTEASTALGL
-143 SSDEYNR
+143 TTEQYNR
-150 TLLALQ
+150 VLLAIQ
-156 QMISKGKVSAEEL
+156 QMISKGKISAEEL

-178 GAFQLFAQAAGVST
+178 KAVQIFAQALGVETSV
-192 AELDKM
+192 LDKM
-198 LERGEVGIDV
+198 LERGEVSIDV
-208 LGKFADVLH
+208 LSQVGTILH
-217 NKYEKGANEAAQGLQ
+217 KDFGEAAINAANGVQG
-232 AELNRLTMSWEDFK
+232 ELNRLTSSWEDFK
-246 VSFMDTDLARSSIQT
+246 ASFMDSDIAASSLQT

-280 KASVPALAT
+280 KASVPALAAF
-289 LILQHKLLNTS
+289 IAQHKLMNTS
-300 MIQAKGGVVAFA
+300 LAQGEGIRKNVVAGLKNFTLATREAADAEIIRLEREKLALVQNEKRAAALAA
-312 RSFLELDS
+312 RLAGTENAAR
-320 AEQKNLITKR
+320 AEQVLANVR
-330 ALESESV
+330 ARLLTLDN
-337 KEAQRALNKAKAAQ
+337 QLNAA
-351 LAAVET
+351 E
-357 EKAARSELERL
+357 
-368 TIAKQ
+368 
-373 SASTSKQAQTVLEQE
+373 
-388 SAALRALYA
+388 
-397 AQNQTVV
+397 
-404 TSQALEA
+404 
-411 AHKKLSETVVMAT
+411 KKLSGSHIAAAT
-424 AGVEAAERQSL
+424 SL
-435 GLKKAL
+435 
-441 QSESVKVAQTAVEE
+441 EM
-455 AKALRASAV
+455 
-464 AAEQAAQIKYN
+464 
-475 KAINSQE
+475 
-482 NATTRKARKKA
+482 
-493 KSRAAEALEE
+493 
-503 LQLAQKNTVSTTEAL
+503 
-518 SRAQI
+518 
-523 KFDETLKKSA
+523 
-533 DSIKKTSVSAA
+533 
-544 VSLNILKKAGLGVR
+544 LKKAGLGVR

-573 AAFTAAAGG
+573 AAFTAAVGSV
-582 LSYLAMQ
+582 SYLSMQ
-589 ESGAEKYA
+589 EAVAEKYA
-597 RKHADALSLVS
+597 REHADALRLVS
-608 DNADDAARAISA
+608 ANTREAGDALKEYADKLNEMNKNSFELEGINLKQQIEEQLSGNFLEGGAASRIRAAFSDFWTSLEDAARLDKMTEILLPKNFVNATSEQLKMLKDDLQA
-620 YAEKLQ
+620 YAVEKE
-626 GMSQIKFDLEFQ
+626 KALEF
-638 KISREQR
+638 K
-645 EILTETGS
+645 
-653 IFAGDLRQAIF
+653 
-664 SALVESDRDIAK
+664 
-676 FGDKLRDVLRP
+676 DV
-687 LEKENIDLL
+687 
-696 KASDIRTIIT
+696 SQV
-706 ELEKIAAENDKGLG
+706 
-720 FDKIKKDLDALL
+720 LDALISL
-732 DSTLR
+732 KIKWEEYQSQISKTR
-737 LETFSGDAKLKLQQ
+737 DA
-751 LMDSQKR
+751 
-758 LAESYALELK
+758 
-768 ELSSE
+768 
-773 FEQLSHLQDIYTVAG
+773 T
-788 KTAIPHDYID
+788 
-798 SLNGMLS
+798 
-805 LLQRGQM
+805 
-812 DVETFREELANLS
+812 
-825 NTASEAG
+825 
-832 YRNTYFVSML
+832 
-842 EKLNNES
+842 ES
-849 SGLLSQLAESDK
+849 SAD
-861 GLRDINAAL
+861 
-870 EQSANMG
+870 
-877 DSAAASTNR
+877 STNR

-898 GQFITETHEVIPW
+898 GQFVTSASDAISW

-975 AGKTGGSGKT
+975 AGKTGGAGKT

>member
-17 SKAFKSAERSAAALR
+17 SKAFKSAARGAMDLR

-94 EVSDRLGQNFYQTA
+94 EISDKLGQNFYQTA

-113 FFAAGAGTA
+113 FFAAGAGTS

-178 GAFQLFAQAAGVST
+178 GAFQLFAKAAGVST
-192 AELDKM
+192 AQLDKM
-198 LERGEVGIDV
+198 LERGEVGIDL

-217 NKYEKGANEAAQGLQ
+217 NKYEKGALDAAHGLQ
-232 AELNRLTMSWEDFK
+232 GELNRLKTSWEDFK
-246 VSFMDTDLARSSIQT
+246 VSFMDSDLAASSIQT
-261 VRGAV
+261 LRGAV
-266 ESMTAGV
+266 ESMTGGV

-280 KASVPALAT
+280 KASVPALAAF
-289 LILQHKLLNTS
+289 IAQHKLMNSSLAQGDGIRKNAVAGLRNLTLAS
-300 MIQAKGGVVAFA
+300 REAADAEMIRLEREKLVLLQNEKRAAALAA
-312 RSFLELDS
+312 RLAGTQNAAR
-320 AEQKNLITKR
+320 AEQVLANVR
-330 ALESESV
+330 ARLLV
-337 KEAQRALNKAKAAQ
+337 LDNQLN
-351 LAAVET
+351 
-357 EKAARSELERL
+357 
-368 TIAKQ
+368 
-373 SASTSKQAQTVLEQE
+373 
-388 SAALRALYA
+388 
-397 AQNQTVV
+397 
-404 TSQALEA
+404 
-411 AHKKLSETVVMAT
+411 
-424 AGVEAAERQSL
+424 AAESRLSRSHIAAATSL
-435 GLKKAL
+435 GI
-441 QSESVKVAQTAVEE
+441 
-455 AKALRASAV
+455 LR
-464 AAEQAAQIKYN
+464 
-475 KAINSQE
+475 
-482 NATTRKARKKA
+482 
-493 KSRAAEALEE
+493 
-503 LQLAQKNTVSTTEAL
+503 
-518 SRAQI
+518 
-523 KFDETLKKSA
+523 
-533 DSIKKTSVSAA
+533 
-544 VSLNILKKAGLGVR
+544 KAGLGVR
-558 SAFSSLL
+558 SAFSGLL

-573 AAFTAAAGG
+573 AAITAAVGG

-620 YAEKLQ
+620 YAEKLR

-664 SALVESDRDIAK
+664 SALVESDRDITA
-676 FGDKLRDVLRP
+676 FGDKLRDVLKP

-720 FDKIKKDLDALL
+720 FDKVKKDLDALL
-732 DSTLR
+732 DATIR
-737 LETFSGDAKLKLQQ
+737 LETFSGDAKLKRQQ
-751 LMDSQKR
+751 LMASQKG

-773 FEQLSHLQDIYTVAG
+773 LEQLLHLQDIYTVTG
-788 KTAIPHDYID
+788 QTTIPREYID
-798 SLNGMLS
+798 SLNGMFS

-825 NTASEAG
+825 DTASEAG
-832 YRNTYFVSML
+832 YKHTAFVSTL

-849 SGLLSQLAESDK
+849 SGLLSRLAESDK

-870 EQSANMG
+870 EQSAKLA
-877 DSAAASTNR
+877 DSSADATNR
-886 FSRELAALDKAG
+886 FSRELAALDKTG
-898 GQFITETHEVIPW
+898 GQFVTSTEDAIAW
-911 LDRYTA
+911 LEKYTA
-917 NTALAKETSAAFER
+917 NTALAKEASAAFER
-931 TQREVALALIQST
+931 TQRDVAIAMIQSS
-944 AAVAAGM
+944 AAVAAAT
-951 GQWETYERL
+951 GQWETSARL
-960 MRAADEYQKRFAQVD
+960 MDAAANYQKRFAQVD
-975 AGKTGGSGKT
+975 AGKTGGSGKSD
-985 EAQRRAEAALKALEG
+985 AQRKAESARNALEG
-1000 YNRELE
+1000 YNKELK
-1006 KLKSTDAEFRD
+1006 KLQSTDAEFRD
-1017 WELKRWVEEQID
+1017 WELERWIEQQIE

-1046 ESWAEEDRAEAER
+1046 KNWEDEDKAEAER
-1059 KARENSDLRL
+1059 KARESSDVRL
-1069 DFYQQLAEKS
+1069 DFYRQLAEKS

-1089 NQLIDRQM
+1089 NQLIDHQM
-1097 EEWKN
+1097 DEWKN
-1102 ADIPREYLDQMRELL
+1102 ADIPQEYLDRMRELL
-1117 RLEAGTEGW
+1117 RLEESTEGW
-1126 DGAKRAMKSY
+1126 DGAKRAMLRY

-1141 NMGRQFESFTQTS
+1141 NMGKQFESFTRTS
-1154 LSSLEDALVEFTTTG
+1154 LSSLEDAFVDFTMTG
-1169 KLSFSDLADSMIR
+1169 KLSFSDLADSIIK

-1189 QAMVVAP
+1189 KAMVIAP
-1196 LVQSLTGM
+1196 IMQGITGM
-1204 FGGGSL
+1204 FGGGSVVS
-1210 IKQAL
+1210 KAL
-1215 GASNAAVN
+1215 GASNAAV
-1223 AMFTPS
+1223 S
-1229 AQGNVFSGGSISDY
+1229 AITGSAKGNVFSGGGISDY
-1243 SGSVVSSPTTFDFNE
+1243 SGSIVSSPTTFDFNE
-1258 HLTAFRKGAGLMGEA
+1258 HVTAFRKGAGLMGEA

-1284 PDGTL
+1284 PDGIL

-1296 DFSMPT
+1296 DFTMPT

-1322 AAPDGQG
+1322 ATPDGQG

-1334 VVLDQVEAGMVQRDN
+1334 VVLDQLEAGMVQRDN
-1349 AGRSRFAN
+1349 VGRSRFAN

-1370 LYRGRGKS
+1370 LYRGRGKG

>member
-280 KASVPALAT
+280 KASVPALAAF
-289 LILQHKLLNTS
+289 IAQHKLMNSSLAQGEGIRKN
-300 MIQAKGGVVAFA
+300 AVAGLKNLTLAA
-312 RSFLELDS
+312 REAADAEITRLEREKLALVQNEKRAAALAARLAGTENAAR
-320 AEQKNLITKR
+320 AEQVLANVR
-330 ALESESV
+330 ARLLTLDN
-337 KEAQRALNKAKAAQ
+337 QLNAA
-351 LAAVET
+351 E
-357 EKAARSELERL
+357 
-368 TIAKQ
+368 
-373 SASTSKQAQTVLEQE
+373 
-388 SAALRALYA
+388 
-397 AQNQTVV
+397 
-404 TSQALEA
+404 
-411 AHKKLSETVVMAT
+411 KKLSGSHIAAAT
-424 AGVEAAERQSL
+424 SL
-435 GLKKAL
+435 
-441 QSESVKVAQTAVEE
+441 EM
-455 AKALRASAV
+455 
-464 AAEQAAQIKYN
+464 
-475 KAINSQE
+475 
-482 NATTRKARKKA
+482 
-493 KSRAAEALEE
+493 
-503 LQLAQKNTVSTTEAL
+503 
-518 SRAQI
+518 
-523 KFDETLKKSA
+523 
-533 DSIKKTSVSAA
+533 
-544 VSLNILKKAGLGVR
+544 LKKAGLGVR

-573 AAFTAAAGG
+573 AAFTAAVGSV
-582 LSYLAMQ
+582 SYLSMQ
-589 ESGAEKYA
+589 EAVAEKYA
-597 RKHADALSLVS
+597 REHADALRLVS
-608 DNADDAARAISA
+608 ANTREAGDALKEYADKLNEMNKNSFELEGINLKKQIEEQLSGNFLEGGAASRIRAAFSDFWTSLEDAARLDKMTEILLPKNFVNATSEQLKMLKDDLQA
-620 YAEKLQ
+620 YAVEKE
-626 GMSQIKFDLEFQ
+626 KALEF
-638 KISREQR
+638 K
-645 EILTETGS
+645 
-653 IFAGDLRQAIF
+653 
-664 SALVESDRDIAK
+664 
-676 FGDKLRDVLRP
+676 DV
-687 LEKENIDLL
+687 
-696 KASDIRTIIT
+696 SQV
-706 ELEKIAAENDKGLG
+706 
-720 FDKIKKDLDALL
+720 LDALISL
-732 DSTLR
+732 KIKWEEYQSQISKTRDAT
-737 LETFSGDAKLKLQQ
+737 EFSAD
-751 LMDSQKR
+751 
-758 LAESYALELK
+758 
-768 ELSSE
+768 
-773 FEQLSHLQDIYTVAG
+773 
-788 KTAIPHDYID
+788 
-798 SLNGMLS
+798 
-805 LLQRGQM
+805 
-812 DVETFREELANLS
+812 
-825 NTASEAG
+825 
-832 YRNTYFVSML
+832 
-842 EKLNNES
+842 
-849 SGLLSQLAESDK
+849 
-861 GLRDINAAL
+861 
-870 EQSANMG
+870 
-877 DSAAASTNR
+877 STNR

-898 GQFITETHEVIPW
+898 GQFVTSAADAISW

-917 NTALAKETSAAFER
+917 NTALAKESSAAFER

-1000 YNRELE
+1000 YNKELK
-1006 KLKSTDAEFRD
+1006 KLHSTDAEFRE
-1017 WELKRWVEEQID
+1017 WELERWIEEQIK
-1029 LYPQYK
+1029 LYPEYAE
-1035 KKIEEVAAARR
+1035 KIREVAAARR

-1196 LVQSLTGM
+1196 LVRAITGM
-1204 FGGGSL
+1204 FGGGS
-1210 IKQAL
+1210 A
-1215 GASNAAVN
+1215 ASMSVSGGLASSGFSPTASMGWVKM
-1223 AMFTPS
+1223 AM
-1229 AQGNVFSGGSISDY
+1229 GGVVSGGSISDY

>member
-113 FFAAGAGTA
+113 FFAAGAGTS

-143 SSDEYNR
+143 SPDEYSR

-156 QMISKGKVSAEEL
+156 QMISKGKVFAEEL

-178 GAFQLFAQAAGVST
+178 SAFQLFAQAAGVST

-280 KASVPALAT
+280 KASVPALAAF
-289 LILQHKLLNTS
+289 IARHKLMNSSLAQGEGIRKNAVAGLKNLTLATREAADAEIIRLEREKLVL
-300 MIQAKGGVVAFA
+300 IQHEKRADALAVRLIGTQNEA
-312 RSFLELDS
+312 R
-320 AEQKNLITKR
+320 AEQVLANVR
-330 ALESESV
+330 ARLLTLDN
-337 KEAQRALNKAKAAQ
+337 QLNAA
-351 LAAVET
+351 E
-357 EKAARSELERL
+357 
-368 TIAKQ
+368 
-373 SASTSKQAQTVLEQE
+373 
-388 SAALRALYA
+388 
-397 AQNQTVV
+397 
-404 TSQALEA
+404 
-411 AHKKLSETVVMAT
+411 KKLSGSHIAAAT
-424 AGVEAAERQSL
+424 SL
-435 GLKKAL
+435 
-441 QSESVKVAQTAVEE
+441 EM
-455 AKALRASAV
+455 
-464 AAEQAAQIKYN
+464 
-475 KAINSQE
+475 
-482 NATTRKARKKA
+482 
-493 KSRAAEALEE
+493 
-503 LQLAQKNTVSTTEAL
+503 
-518 SRAQI
+518 
-523 KFDETLKKSA
+523 
-533 DSIKKTSVSAA
+533 
-544 VSLNILKKAGLGVR
+544 LKKAGLGVR

-573 AAFTAAAGG
+573 VAITAAAGG

-626 GMSQIKFDLEFQ
+626 GMSQTKLDLEYQ
-638 KISREQR
+638 RILQAQR

-696 KASDIRTIIT
+696 KASDIQVIIT

-737 LETFSGDAKLKLQQ
+737 LETFS
-751 LMDSQKR
+751 
-758 LAESYALELK
+758 
-768 ELSSE
+768 
-773 FEQLSHLQDIYTVAG
+773 TV
-788 KTAIPHDYID
+788 IPG
-798 SLNGMLS
+798 NM
-805 LLQRGQM
+805 
-812 DVETFREELANLS
+812 EE
-825 NTASEAG
+825 
-832 YRNTYFVSML
+832 
-842 EKLNNES
+842 
-849 SGLLSQLAESDK
+849 
-861 GLRDINAAL
+861 AA
-870 EQSANMG
+870 
-877 DSAAASTNR
+877 DSTNR

-1017 WELKRWVEEQID
+1017 WELKRWVEKQID

>member
-74 AFSTIEGSSARG
+74 AFSTIGGSSARG

-280 KASVPALAT
+280 KASVPALAAF
-289 LILQHKLLNTS
+289 IAQHKLMNTS
-300 MIQAKGGVVAFA
+300 LAQGEGIRKNVVAGLKNLTLAA
-312 RSFLELDS
+312 REAADAEIIRLEREKLALVQNEKRAAALAARLAGTENAAR
-320 AEQKNLITKR
+320 AEQVLANVR
-330 ALESESV
+330 ARLLTLDN
-337 KEAQRALNKAKAAQ
+337 QLNAA
-351 LAAVET
+351 E
-357 EKAARSELERL
+357 
-368 TIAKQ
+368 
-373 SASTSKQAQTVLEQE
+373 
-388 SAALRALYA
+388 
-397 AQNQTVV
+397 
-404 TSQALEA
+404 
-411 AHKKLSETVVMAT
+411 KKLSGSHIAAAT
-424 AGVEAAERQSL
+424 SL
-435 GLKKAL
+435 
-441 QSESVKVAQTAVEE
+441 EM
-455 AKALRASAV
+455 
-464 AAEQAAQIKYN
+464 
-475 KAINSQE
+475 
-482 NATTRKARKKA
+482 
-493 KSRAAEALEE
+493 
-503 LQLAQKNTVSTTEAL
+503 
-518 SRAQI
+518 
-523 KFDETLKKSA
+523 
-533 DSIKKTSVSAA
+533 
-544 VSLNILKKAGLGVR
+544 LKKAGLGVR

-573 AAFTAAAGG
+573 VAITAAAGG

-626 GMSQIKFDLEFQ
+626 GMSQTKLDLEYQ
-638 KISREQR
+638 RILQAQR

-696 KASDIRTIIT
+696 KASDIQVIIT
-706 ELEKIAAENDKGLG
+706 ELEKIAAENNKGLG
-720 FDKIKKDLDALL
+720 FDKIKKDLDALQ

-737 LETFSGDAKLKLQQ
+737 LETFS
-751 LMDSQKR
+751 
-758 LAESYALELK
+758 
-768 ELSSE
+768 
-773 FEQLSHLQDIYTVAG
+773 TV
-788 KTAIPHDYID
+788 IPG
-798 SLNGMLS
+798 NM
-805 LLQRGQM
+805 
-812 DVETFREELANLS
+812 EE
-825 NTASEAG
+825 
-832 YRNTYFVSML
+832 
-842 EKLNNES
+842 
-849 SGLLSQLAESDK
+849 
-861 GLRDINAAL
+861 AA
-870 EQSANMG
+870 
-877 DSAAASTNR
+877 DSTNR

-911 LDRYTA
+911 LNRYTA

-1000 YNRELE
+1000 YNKELK
-1006 KLKSTDAEFRD
+1006 KLHSTDAEFRE
-1017 WELKRWVEEQID
+1017 WELERWIEEQIK
-1029 LYPQYK
+1029 LYPEYAE
-1035 KKIEEVAAARR
+1035 KIREVAAARR

-1210 IKQAL
+1210 IKQAP

-1309 INNTGQQVQAQTT
+1309 INNTGEQVQAQTT

>member
-53 SFTVFGKASLDAAL
+53 SFTVFGKASFDAAL

-113 FFAAGAGTA
+113 FFAATKGTQL
-122 VEGDLQKIF
+122 EGDAKRIF
-131 ESVTEASTALGL
+131 EGFTEASTALGL
-143 SSDEYNR
+143 TTEQYNR
-150 TLLALQ
+150 VLLAIQ
-156 QMISKGKVSAEEL
+156 QMISKGKISAEEL

-178 GAFQLFAQAAGVST
+178 KAVQIFAQALGVETSV
-192 AELDKM
+192 LDKM
-198 LERGEVGIDV
+198 LERGEVSIDV
-208 LGKFADVLH
+208 LSQVGTILH
-217 NKYEKGANEAAQGLQ
+217 KDFGEAAINAANGVQG
-232 AELNRLTMSWEDFK
+232 ELNRLTSSWEDFK
-246 VSFMDTDLARSSIQT
+246 ASFMDSDIAASSLQT

-280 KASVPALAT
+280 KASVPALAAF
-289 LILQHKLLNTS
+289 IAQHKLMNTS
-300 MIQAKGGVVAFA
+300 LAQGEGIRKNAVAGLKNLTLATREAADAEIIRLEREKLALVQNEKRAAALAA
-312 RSFLELDS
+312 RLAGTENAAR
-320 AEQKNLITKR
+320 AEQVLANVR
-330 ALESESV
+330 ARLLTLDN
-337 KEAQRALNKAKAAQ
+337 QLNAA
-351 LAAVET
+351 E
-357 EKAARSELERL
+357 
-368 TIAKQ
+368 
-373 SASTSKQAQTVLEQE
+373 
-388 SAALRALYA
+388 
-397 AQNQTVV
+397 
-404 TSQALEA
+404 
-411 AHKKLSETVVMAT
+411 KKLSGSHIAAAT
-424 AGVEAAERQSL
+424 SL
-435 GLKKAL
+435 G
-441 QSESVKVAQTAVEE
+441 V
-455 AKALRASAV
+455 LR
-464 AAEQAAQIKYN
+464 
-475 KAINSQE
+475 
-482 NATTRKARKKA
+482 
-493 KSRAAEALEE
+493 
-503 LQLAQKNTVSTTEAL
+503 
-518 SRAQI
+518 
-523 KFDETLKKSA
+523 
-533 DSIKKTSVSAA
+533 
-544 VSLNILKKAGLGVR
+544 KAGLGVR

-573 AAFTAAAGG
+573 AAFTAAVGSV
-582 LSYLAMQ
+582 SYLSMQ
-589 ESGAEKYA
+589 EAVAEKYA
-597 RKHADALSLVS
+597 REHADALRLVS
-608 DNADDAARAISA
+608 ANTREAGDALKEYADKLNEMNKNSFELEGINLKQQIEEQLSGNFLEGGAASRIRAAFSDFWTSLEDAARLDKMTEILLPKNFVNATSEQLKMLKDDLQA
-620 YAEKLQ
+620 YAVEKE
-626 GMSQIKFDLEFQ
+626 KALEF
-638 KISREQR
+638 K
-645 EILTETGS
+645 
-653 IFAGDLRQAIF
+653 
-664 SALVESDRDIAK
+664 
-676 FGDKLRDVLRP
+676 DV
-687 LEKENIDLL
+687 
-696 KASDIRTIIT
+696 SQV
-706 ELEKIAAENDKGLG
+706 
-720 FDKIKKDLDALL
+720 LDALISL
-732 DSTLR
+732 KIKWEEYQSQISKTR
-737 LETFSGDAKLKLQQ
+737 DA
-751 LMDSQKR
+751 
-758 LAESYALELK
+758 
-768 ELSSE
+768 
-773 FEQLSHLQDIYTVAG
+773 T
-788 KTAIPHDYID
+788 
-798 SLNGMLS
+798 
-805 LLQRGQM
+805 
-812 DVETFREELANLS
+812 
-825 NTASEAG
+825 
-832 YRNTYFVSML
+832 
-842 EKLNNES
+842 ES
-849 SGLLSQLAESDK
+849 SAD
-861 GLRDINAAL
+861 
-870 EQSANMG
+870 
-877 DSAAASTNR
+877 STNR

-898 GQFITETHEVIPW
+898 GQFVTSAADAISW

-917 NTALAKETSAAFER
+917 NTALAKESSAAFER

-1000 YNRELE
+1000 YNKELK
-1006 KLKSTDAEFRD
+1006 KLHSTDAEFRE
-1017 WELKRWVEEQID
+1017 WELERWIEEQIK
-1029 LYPQYK
+1029 LYPEYAE
-1035 KKIEEVAAARR
+1035 KIREVAAARR

-1069 DFYQQLAEKS
+1069 GFYQQLAEKS

-1196 LVQSLTGM
+1196 LVRAITGM
-1204 FGGGSL
+1204 FGGGSAVSMSVSGGL
-1210 IKQAL
+1210 
-1215 GASNAAVN
+1215 ASSDFSPTASMGWVKM
-1223 AMFTPS
+1223 AM
-1229 AQGNVFSGGSISDY
+1229 GGVVSGGSISDY

>member
-113 FFAAGAGTA
+113 FFAAGAGTF

-143 SSDEYNR
+143 SSDEYSR

-280 KASVPALAT
+280 KASVPALAAF
-289 LILQHKLLNTS
+289 IAQHKLMNTS
-300 MIQAKGGVVAFA
+300 LAQGEGIRKNVVAGLKNLTLAA
-312 RSFLELDS
+312 REAADAEIIRLEREKLALVQNEKRAAALAARLAGTENAAR
-320 AEQKNLITKR
+320 AEQVLANVR
-330 ALESESV
+330 ARLLTLDN
-337 KEAQRALNKAKAAQ
+337 QLNAA
-351 LAAVET
+351 E
-357 EKAARSELERL
+357 
-368 TIAKQ
+368 
-373 SASTSKQAQTVLEQE
+373 
-388 SAALRALYA
+388 
-397 AQNQTVV
+397 
-404 TSQALEA
+404 
-411 AHKKLSETVVMAT
+411 KKLSGSHIAAAT
-424 AGVEAAERQSL
+424 SL
-435 GLKKAL
+435 
-441 QSESVKVAQTAVEE
+441 EM
-455 AKALRASAV
+455 
-464 AAEQAAQIKYN
+464 
-475 KAINSQE
+475 
-482 NATTRKARKKA
+482 
-493 KSRAAEALEE
+493 
-503 LQLAQKNTVSTTEAL
+503 
-518 SRAQI
+518 
-523 KFDETLKKSA
+523 
-533 DSIKKTSVSAA
+533 
-544 VSLNILKKAGLGVR
+544 LKKAGLGVR

-573 AAFTAAAGG
+573 AAFTAAVGSV
-582 LSYLAMQ
+582 SYLSMQ
-589 ESGAEKYA
+589 EAVAEKYA
-597 RKHADALSLVS
+597 REHADALRLVS
-608 DNADDAARAISA
+608 ANTREAGDALKEYADKLNEMNKNSFELEGINLKQQIEEQLSGNFLEGGAASRIRAAFSDFWTSLEDAARLDKMTEILLPKNFVNATSEQLKMLKDDLQA
-620 YAEKLQ
+620 YAVEKE
-626 GMSQIKFDLEFQ
+626 KALEF
-638 KISREQR
+638 K
-645 EILTETGS
+645 
-653 IFAGDLRQAIF
+653 
-664 SALVESDRDIAK
+664 
-676 FGDKLRDVLRP
+676 DV
-687 LEKENIDLL
+687 
-696 KASDIRTIIT
+696 SQV
-706 ELEKIAAENDKGLG
+706 
-720 FDKIKKDLDALL
+720 LDALISL
-732 DSTLR
+732 KIKWEEYQSQISKTR
-737 LETFSGDAKLKLQQ
+737 DA
-751 LMDSQKR
+751 
-758 LAESYALELK
+758 
-768 ELSSE
+768 
-773 FEQLSHLQDIYTVAG
+773 T
-788 KTAIPHDYID
+788 
-798 SLNGMLS
+798 
-805 LLQRGQM
+805 
-812 DVETFREELANLS
+812 
-825 NTASEAG
+825 
-832 YRNTYFVSML
+832 
-842 EKLNNES
+842 ES
-849 SGLLSQLAESDK
+849 SAD
-861 GLRDINAAL
+861 
-870 EQSANMG
+870 
-877 DSAAASTNR
+877 STNR

-898 GQFITETHEVIPW
+898 GQFVTSASDHISW

-917 NTALAKETSAAFER
+917 NTALAKESSAAFER

-960 MRAADEYQKRFAQVD
+960 MRAADEYQKRFAQED

-1017 WELKRWVEEQID
+1017 WELKRWVEKQID

-1196 LVQSLTGM
+1196 LVQAITGM

-1357 HLDRTRGLSRAGR
+1357 HLDRTRGLSRAGL

>member
-113 FFAAGAGTA
+113 FFAATKGTQL
-122 VEGDLQKIF
+122 EGDAERIF
-131 ESVTEASTALGL
+131 EGFTEASTALGL
-143 SSDEYNR
+143 TTEQYSR
-150 TLLALQ
+150 VLLAIQ

-178 GAFQLFAQAAGVST
+178 RAVQIFAQALGVETSV
-192 AELDKM
+192 LDKM
-198 LERGEVGIDV
+198 LERGEVSIDV
-208 LGKFADVLH
+208 LSQVGTILH
-217 NKYEKGANEAAQGLQ
+217 KDFGEAAINAANGVQG
-232 AELNRLTMSWEDFK
+232 ELNRLTSSWEDFK
-246 VSFMDTDLARSSIQT
+246 ASFMDTDIAASSLQT

-280 KASVPALAT
+280 KASVPALVAF
-289 LILQHKLLNTS
+289 IAQHKLMNSSLAQGEGIRKN
-300 MIQAKGGVVAFA
+300 VVAGLKNLTLATREAADAEITRLEREKLALVQNEKRAAAMAARFA
-312 RSFLELDS
+312 GTQNAAR
-320 AEQKNLITKR
+320 AEQVLANVR
-330 ALESESV
+330 ARLLTLDN
-337 KEAQRALNKAKAAQ
+337 QLNAA
-351 LAAVET
+351 E
-357 EKAARSELERL
+357 
-368 TIAKQ
+368 
-373 SASTSKQAQTVLEQE
+373 
-388 SAALRALYA
+388 
-397 AQNQTVV
+397 
-404 TSQALEA
+404 
-411 AHKKLSETVVMAT
+411 KKLS
-424 AGVEAAERQSL
+424 GSH
-435 GLKKAL
+435 
-441 QSESVKVAQTAVEE
+441 
-455 AKALRASAV
+455 
-464 AAEQAAQIKYN
+464 I
-475 KAINSQE
+475 
-482 NATTRKARKKA
+482 
-493 KSRAAEALEE
+493 
-503 LQLAQKNTVSTTEAL
+503 
-518 SRAQI
+518 
-523 KFDETLKKSA
+523 
-533 DSIKKTSVSAA
+533 AA
-544 VSLNILKKAGLGVR
+544 VTSLEMLKKAGLGVR

-626 GMSQIKFDLEFQ
+626 GMSQVKFDLEFQ

-653 IFAGDLRQAIF
+653 IFAADLRQAIF
-664 SALVESDRDIAK
+664 SALVESDRDIAR

-696 KASDIRTIIT
+696 KASDIQVIIT
-706 ELEKIAAENDKGLG
+706 ELEKIAAENNKGLG

-737 LETFSGDAKLKLQQ
+737 LETFS
-751 LMDSQKR
+751 
-758 LAESYALELK
+758 
-768 ELSSE
+768 
-773 FEQLSHLQDIYTVAG
+773 TV
-788 KTAIPHDYID
+788 IPG
-798 SLNGMLS
+798 NM
-805 LLQRGQM
+805 
-812 DVETFREELANLS
+812 EE
-825 NTASEAG
+825 
-832 YRNTYFVSML
+832 
-842 EKLNNES
+842 
-849 SGLLSQLAESDK
+849 
-861 GLRDINAAL
+861 AA
-870 EQSANMG
+870 
-877 DSAAASTNR
+877 DSTNR

-1046 ESWAEEDRAEAER
+1046 ESWAEEDRAEAEK

>member
-74 AFSTIEGSSARG
+74 AFSTIEGGSARG

-113 FFAAGAGTA
+113 FFAAGAGTS

-143 SSDEYNR
+143 SSDEYSR

-280 KASVPALAT
+280 KASVPALAAF
-289 LILQHKLLNTS
+289 IAQHKLMNTS
-300 MIQAKGGVVAFA
+300 LAQGEGIRANVVAGLKNLTLAA
-312 RSFLELDS
+312 REAADAEIIRLEREKLALVQNEKRAAALAARLAGTENAAR
-320 AEQKNLITKR
+320 AEQVLANVR
-330 ALESESV
+330 ARLLTLDN
-337 KEAQRALNKAKAAQ
+337 QLNAA
-351 LAAVET
+351 E
-357 EKAARSELERL
+357 
-368 TIAKQ
+368 
-373 SASTSKQAQTVLEQE
+373 
-388 SAALRALYA
+388 
-397 AQNQTVV
+397 
-404 TSQALEA
+404 
-411 AHKKLSETVVMAT
+411 KKLSGSHIAAAT
-424 AGVEAAERQSL
+424 SL
-435 GLKKAL
+435 
-441 QSESVKVAQTAVEE
+441 EM
-455 AKALRASAV
+455 
-464 AAEQAAQIKYN
+464 
-475 KAINSQE
+475 
-482 NATTRKARKKA
+482 
-493 KSRAAEALEE
+493 
-503 LQLAQKNTVSTTEAL
+503 
-518 SRAQI
+518 
-523 KFDETLKKSA
+523 
-533 DSIKKTSVSAA
+533 
-544 VSLNILKKAGLGVR
+544 LKKAGLGVR

-573 AAFTAAAGG
+573 VAITAAAGG

-597 RKHADALSLVS
+597 RKHADELSLVS

-638 KISREQR
+638 KILREQR

-653 IFAGDLRQAIF
+653 IFAGDLRQVIF
-664 SALVESDRDIAK
+664 SALVEPDRDIAR

-696 KASDIRTIIT
+696 KASDIQVIIT
-706 ELEKIAAENDKGLG
+706 ELEKIAVENDKGLG

-737 LETFSGDAKLKLQQ
+737 LETFS
-751 LMDSQKR
+751 
-758 LAESYALELK
+758 
-768 ELSSE
+768 
-773 FEQLSHLQDIYTVAG
+773 TV
-788 KTAIPHDYID
+788 IPG
-798 SLNGMLS
+798 NM
-805 LLQRGQM
+805 
-812 DVETFREELANLS
+812 EE
-825 NTASEAG
+825 
-832 YRNTYFVSML
+832 
-842 EKLNNES
+842 
-849 SGLLSQLAESDK
+849 
-861 GLRDINAAL
+861 AA
-870 EQSANMG
+870 
-877 DSAAASTNR
+877 DSTNR

-985 EAQRRAEAALKALEG
+985 EAQRRAKAALKALEG

-1017 WELKRWVEEQID
+1017 WELKRWVEKQID

-1196 LVQSLTGM
+1196 LVRAITGM
-1204 FGGGSL
+1204 FGGGS
-1210 IKQAL
+1210 A
-1215 GASNAAVN
+1215 ASMSVSGGLASSDFSPTASMAWVKM
-1223 AMFTPS
+1223 AM
-1229 AQGNVFSGGSISDY
+1229 GGVVSGGSISDY

>member
-53 SFTVFGKASLDAAL
+53 SFTVFGKASFDAAL

-113 FFAAGAGTA
+113 FFAATKGTQL
-122 VEGDLQKIF
+122 EGDAERIF
-131 ESVTEASTALGL
+131 EGFTEASTALGL
-143 SSDEYNR
+143 TTEQYNR
-150 TLLALQ
+150 VLLAIQ
-156 QMISKGKVSAEEL
+156 QMISKGKISAEEL

-178 GAFQLFAQAAGVST
+178 KAVQIFAQALGVETSV
-192 AELDKM
+192 LDKM
-198 LERGEVGIDV
+198 LERGEVSIDV
-208 LGKFADVLH
+208 LSQVGTILH
-217 NKYEKGANEAAQGLQ
+217 KDFGEAAINAANGVQG
-232 AELNRLTMSWEDFK
+232 ELNRLTSSWEDFK
-246 VSFMDTDLARSSIQT
+246 ASFMDSDIAASSLQI

-280 KASVPALAT
+280 KASVPALAAF
-289 LILQHKLLNTS
+289 IAQHKLMNTS
-300 MIQAKGGVVAFA
+300 LAQGEGIRKNAVAG
-312 RSFLELDS
+312 L
-320 AEQKNLITKR
+320 KNLTLATREAADAEIIRLEREKLALVQNEKR
-330 ALESESV
+330 A
-337 KEAQRALNKAKAAQ
+337 AA
-351 LAAVET
+351 LAARLAGT
-357 EKAARSELERL
+357 EKAARAEQVLANVRARL
-368 TIAKQ
+368 LTLDNQ
-373 SASTSKQAQTVLEQE
+373 FN
-388 SAALRALYA
+388 AA
-397 AQNQTVV
+397 
-404 TSQALEA
+404 E
-411 AHKKLSETVVMAT
+411 KKLSGSHIAAAT
-424 AGVEAAERQSL
+424 SL
-435 GLKKAL
+435 G
-441 QSESVKVAQTAVEE
+441 V
-455 AKALRASAV
+455 LR
-464 AAEQAAQIKYN
+464 
-475 KAINSQE
+475 
-482 NATTRKARKKA
+482 
-493 KSRAAEALEE
+493 
-503 LQLAQKNTVSTTEAL
+503 
-518 SRAQI
+518 
-523 KFDETLKKSA
+523 
-533 DSIKKTSVSAA
+533 
-544 VSLNILKKAGLGVR
+544 KAGLGVR
-558 SAFSSLL
+558 SAFSRLL

-573 AAFTAAAGG
+573 AAFTAAVGSV
-582 LSYLAMQ
+582 SYLSMQ
-589 ESGAEKYA
+589 EAVAEKYA
-597 RKHADALSLVS
+597 REHADALRLVS
-608 DNADDAARAISA
+608 ANTREAGDALKEYADKLNEMDKNSFELEGINLKQQIEEQLSGNFLEGGAASRIRAAFSDFWTSLEDAARLDKMTEILLPKNFVNATSEQLKMLKDDLQA
-620 YAEKLQ
+620 YADEKE
-626 GMSQIKFDLEFQ
+626 KALEF
-638 KISREQR
+638 K
-645 EILTETGS
+645 
-653 IFAGDLRQAIF
+653 
-664 SALVESDRDIAK
+664 
-676 FGDKLRDVLRP
+676 DV
-687 LEKENIDLL
+687 
-696 KASDIRTIIT
+696 SQV
-706 ELEKIAAENDKGLG
+706 
-720 FDKIKKDLDALL
+720 LDALISL
-732 DSTLR
+732 KIKWEEYQSQISKTR
-737 LETFSGDAKLKLQQ
+737 DA
-751 LMDSQKR
+751 
-758 LAESYALELK
+758 
-768 ELSSE
+768 
-773 FEQLSHLQDIYTVAG
+773 T
-788 KTAIPHDYID
+788 
-798 SLNGMLS
+798 
-805 LLQRGQM
+805 
-812 DVETFREELANLS
+812 
-825 NTASEAG
+825 
-832 YRNTYFVSML
+832 
-842 EKLNNES
+842 ES
-849 SGLLSQLAESDK
+849 SAD
-861 GLRDINAAL
+861 
-870 EQSANMG
+870 
-877 DSAAASTNR
+877 STNR

-898 GQFITETHEVIPW
+898 GQFVTSADDAISW
-911 LDRYTA
+911 LARYTA
-917 NTALAKETSAAFER
+917 NTALAKESSAAFER

-1000 YNRELE
+1000 YNKELK
-1006 KLKSTDAEFRD
+1006 KLHSTDAEFRE
-1017 WELKRWVEEQID
+1017 WELERWIEEQIK
-1029 LYPQYK
+1029 LYPEYAE
-1035 KKIEEVAAARR
+1035 KIREVAAARR

-1069 DFYQQLAEKS
+1069 GFYQQLAEKS

-1196 LVQSLTGM
+1196 LVRAITGM
-1204 FGGGSL
+1204 FGGGSAVSMSVSGGL
-1210 IKQAL
+1210 
-1215 GASNAAVN
+1215 ASSDFSPTASMGWVKM
-1223 AMFTPS
+1223 AM
-1229 AQGNVFSGGSISDY
+1229 GGVVSGGSISDY

>member
-280 KASVPALAT
+280 KASVPALAAF
-289 LILQHKLLNTS
+289 IAQHKLMNTS
-300 MIQAKGGVVAFA
+300 LAQGEGIRKNAVAGLKNLTLAA
-312 RSFLELDS
+312 REAADAEIIRLEREKLALVQNEKRAAALAARLAGTENAAR
-320 AEQKNLITKR
+320 AEQVLANVR
-330 ALESESV
+330 ARLLTLDN
-337 KEAQRALNKAKAAQ
+337 QLNAA
-351 LAAVET
+351 E
-357 EKAARSELERL
+357 
-368 TIAKQ
+368 
-373 SASTSKQAQTVLEQE
+373 
-388 SAALRALYA
+388 
-397 AQNQTVV
+397 
-404 TSQALEA
+404 
-411 AHKKLSETVVMAT
+411 KKLSGSHIAAAT
-424 AGVEAAERQSL
+424 SL
-435 GLKKAL
+435 
-441 QSESVKVAQTAVEE
+441 EM
-455 AKALRASAV
+455 
-464 AAEQAAQIKYN
+464 
-475 KAINSQE
+475 
-482 NATTRKARKKA
+482 
-493 KSRAAEALEE
+493 
-503 LQLAQKNTVSTTEAL
+503 
-518 SRAQI
+518 
-523 KFDETLKKSA
+523 
-533 DSIKKTSVSAA
+533 
-544 VSLNILKKAGLGVR
+544 LKKAGLGVR

-573 AAFTAAAGG
+573 VAITAAAGG

-626 GMSQIKFDLEFQ
+626 GMSQTKLDLEYQ
-638 KISREQR
+638 RILQAQR

-696 KASDIRTIIT
+696 KASDIQVIIT

-737 LETFSGDAKLKLQQ
+737 LETFS
-751 LMDSQKR
+751 
-758 LAESYALELK
+758 
-768 ELSSE
+768 
-773 FEQLSHLQDIYTVAG
+773 TV
-788 KTAIPHDYID
+788 IPG
-798 SLNGMLS
+798 NM
-805 LLQRGQM
+805 
-812 DVETFREELANLS
+812 EE
-825 NTASEAG
+825 
-832 YRNTYFVSML
+832 
-842 EKLNNES
+842 
-849 SGLLSQLAESDK
+849 
-861 GLRDINAAL
+861 AA
-870 EQSANMG
+870 
-877 DSAAASTNR
+877 DSTNR

-1196 LVQSLTGM
+1196 LVRAITGM
-1204 FGGGSL
+1204 FGGGS
-1210 IKQAL
+1210 A
-1215 GASNAAVN
+1215 ASMSVSGGLASSDFSPTASMGWVKM
-1223 AMFTPS
+1223 AM
-1229 AQGNVFSGGSISDY
+1229 GGVVSGGSISDY

>member
-143 SSDEYNR
+143 SPDEYNR

-198 LERGEVGIDV
+198 LERGEVGID
-208 LGKFADVLH
+208 LLAKFADVLH

-280 KASVPALAT
+280 KASVPALAAF
-289 LILQHKLLNTS
+289 IAQHKLMNTS
-300 MIQAKGGVVAFA
+300 LAQGEGIRKNVVAGLKNLTLAA
-312 RSFLELDS
+312 REAADAEIIRLEREKLALVQNEKRAAALAARLAGTENAAR
-320 AEQKNLITKR
+320 AEQVLANVR
-330 ALESESV
+330 ARLLTLDN
-337 KEAQRALNKAKAAQ
+337 QLNAA
-351 LAAVET
+351 E
-357 EKAARSELERL
+357 
-368 TIAKQ
+368 
-373 SASTSKQAQTVLEQE
+373 
-388 SAALRALYA
+388 
-397 AQNQTVV
+397 
-404 TSQALEA
+404 
-411 AHKKLSETVVMAT
+411 KKLSGSHIAAAT
-424 AGVEAAERQSL
+424 SL
-435 GLKKAL
+435 
-441 QSESVKVAQTAVEE
+441 EM
-455 AKALRASAV
+455 
-464 AAEQAAQIKYN
+464 
-475 KAINSQE
+475 
-482 NATTRKARKKA
+482 
-493 KSRAAEALEE
+493 
-503 LQLAQKNTVSTTEAL
+503 
-518 SRAQI
+518 
-523 KFDETLKKSA
+523 
-533 DSIKKTSVSAA
+533 
-544 VSLNILKKAGLGVR
+544 LKKAGLGVR

-573 AAFTAAAGG
+573 AAFTAAVGSV
-582 LSYLAMQ
+582 SYLSMQ
-589 ESGAEKYA
+589 EAVAEKYA
-597 RKHADALSLVS
+597 REHADALRLVS
-608 DNADDAARAISA
+608 ANTREAGDALKEYADKLNEMNKNSFELEGINLKQQIEEQLSGNFLEGGAASRIRAAFSDFWTSLEDAARLDKMTEILLPKNFVNATSEQLKMLKDDLQA
-620 YAEKLQ
+620 YAVEKE
-626 GMSQIKFDLEFQ
+626 KALEF
-638 KISREQR
+638 K
-645 EILTETGS
+645 
-653 IFAGDLRQAIF
+653 
-664 SALVESDRDIAK
+664 
-676 FGDKLRDVLRP
+676 DV
-687 LEKENIDLL
+687 
-696 KASDIRTIIT
+696 SQV
-706 ELEKIAAENDKGLG
+706 
-720 FDKIKKDLDALL
+720 LDALISL
-732 DSTLR
+732 KIKWEEYQSQISKTR
-737 LETFSGDAKLKLQQ
+737 DA
-751 LMDSQKR
+751 
-758 LAESYALELK
+758 
-768 ELSSE
+768 
-773 FEQLSHLQDIYTVAG
+773 T
-788 KTAIPHDYID
+788 
-798 SLNGMLS
+798 
-805 LLQRGQM
+805 
-812 DVETFREELANLS
+812 
-825 NTASEAG
+825 
-832 YRNTYFVSML
+832 
-842 EKLNNES
+842 ES
-849 SGLLSQLAESDK
+849 SAD
-861 GLRDINAAL
+861 
-870 EQSANMG
+870 
-877 DSAAASTNR
+877 STNR

-898 GQFITETHEVIPW
+898 GQFVTSASDAISW

-975 AGKTGGSGKT
+975 AGKTGGAGKT

-1000 YNRELE
+1000 YNKELK
-1006 KLKSTDAEFRD
+1006 KLHSTDAEFRE
-1017 WELKRWVEEQID
+1017 WELERWIEEQIK
-1029 LYPQYK
+1029 LYPEYAE
-1035 KKIEEVAAARR
+1035 KIREVAAARR

>member
-280 KASVPALAT
+280 KASVPALAAF
-289 LILQHKLLNTS
+289 IAQHKLMNTS
-300 MIQAKGGVVAFA
+300 LAQGEGIRKNAVAGLKNLTLATREAADAEIIRLEREKLALVQNEKRAAALAA
-312 RSFLELDS
+312 RLAGTENAAR
-320 AEQKNLITKR
+320 AEQVLANVR
-330 ALESESV
+330 ARLLTLDN
-337 KEAQRALNKAKAAQ
+337 QLNAA
-351 LAAVET
+351 E
-357 EKAARSELERL
+357 
-368 TIAKQ
+368 
-373 SASTSKQAQTVLEQE
+373 
-388 SAALRALYA
+388 
-397 AQNQTVV
+397 
-404 TSQALEA
+404 
-411 AHKKLSETVVMAT
+411 KKLS
-424 AGVEAAERQSL
+424 GSH
-435 GLKKAL
+435 
-441 QSESVKVAQTAVEE
+441 
-455 AKALRASAV
+455 
-464 AAEQAAQIKYN
+464 I
-475 KAINSQE
+475 
-482 NATTRKARKKA
+482 
-493 KSRAAEALEE
+493 
-503 LQLAQKNTVSTTEAL
+503 
-518 SRAQI
+518 
-523 KFDETLKKSA
+523 
-533 DSIKKTSVSAA
+533 AA
-544 VSLNILKKAGLGVR
+544 VTSLEMLKKAGLGVR

-573 AAFTAAAGG
+573 VAITAAAGG

-664 SALVESDRDIAK
+664 SALVESDRDIAR

-696 KASDIRTIIT
+696 KASDIQVIIT

-1017 WELKRWVEEQID
+1017 WELKRWVEKQID

>member
-74 AFSTIEGSSARG
+74 AFSTIEGGSARG

-178 GAFQLFAQAAGVST
+178 KAVQIFAQAAGVST

-280 KASVPALAT
+280 KASVPALAAF
-289 LILQHKLLNTS
+289 IAQHKLMNTS
-300 MIQAKGGVVAFA
+300 LAQGEGIRKNVVAGLKNLTLAA
-312 RSFLELDS
+312 REAADAEIIRLEREKLALLQHEKRADALAVRLIGTQNEAR
-320 AEQKNLITKR
+320 AEQVLANVR
-330 ALESESV
+330 ARLLTLDN
-337 KEAQRALNKAKAAQ
+337 QLNAA
-351 LAAVET
+351 E
-357 EKAARSELERL
+357 
-368 TIAKQ
+368 
-373 SASTSKQAQTVLEQE
+373 
-388 SAALRALYA
+388 
-397 AQNQTVV
+397 
-404 TSQALEA
+404 
-411 AHKKLSETVVMAT
+411 KKLSGSHIAAAT
-424 AGVEAAERQSL
+424 SL
-435 GLKKAL
+435 
-441 QSESVKVAQTAVEE
+441 EM
-455 AKALRASAV
+455 
-464 AAEQAAQIKYN
+464 
-475 KAINSQE
+475 
-482 NATTRKARKKA
+482 
-493 KSRAAEALEE
+493 
-503 LQLAQKNTVSTTEAL
+503 
-518 SRAQI
+518 
-523 KFDETLKKSA
+523 
-533 DSIKKTSVSAA
+533 
-544 VSLNILKKAGLGVR
+544 LKKAGLGVR
-558 SAFSSLL
+558 SAISSLL

-573 AAFTAAAGG
+573 VAITAAAGG

-626 GMSQIKFDLEFQ
+626 GMSQTKLDLEYQ
-638 KISREQR
+638 RILQAQR

-696 KASDIRTIIT
+696 KASDIQVIIT

-737 LETFSGDAKLKLQQ
+737 LETFS
-751 LMDSQKR
+751 
-758 LAESYALELK
+758 
-768 ELSSE
+768 
-773 FEQLSHLQDIYTVAG
+773 TV
-788 KTAIPHDYID
+788 IPG
-798 SLNGMLS
+798 NM
-805 LLQRGQM
+805 
-812 DVETFREELANLS
+812 EE
-825 NTASEAG
+825 
-832 YRNTYFVSML
+832 
-842 EKLNNES
+842 
-849 SGLLSQLAESDK
+849 
-861 GLRDINAAL
+861 AA
-870 EQSANMG
+870 
-877 DSAAASTNR
+877 DSTNR

-975 AGKTGGSGKT
+975 AGKTGGAGKT

-1017 WELKRWVEEQID
+1017 WELKRWVEKQID

-1357 HLDRTRGLSRAGR
+1357 HLDRTRGLSRAGL

>member
-280 KASVPALAT
+280 KASVPALVAF
-289 LILQHKLLNTS
+289 IAQHKLMNTS
-300 MIQAKGGVVAFA
+300 LAQGEGIRKNAVAGLKNLTLAA
-312 RSFLELDS
+312 REAADAEIIRLEREKLALVQNEKRAAALAARLAGTENAAR
-320 AEQKNLITKR
+320 AEQVLANIR
-330 ALESESV
+330 ARLLTLDN
-337 KEAQRALNKAKAAQ
+337 QLNAA
-351 LAAVET
+351 E
-357 EKAARSELERL
+357 
-368 TIAKQ
+368 
-373 SASTSKQAQTVLEQE
+373 
-388 SAALRALYA
+388 
-397 AQNQTVV
+397 
-404 TSQALEA
+404 
-411 AHKKLSETVVMAT
+411 KKLS
-424 AGVEAAERQSL
+424 GSH
-435 GLKKAL
+435 
-441 QSESVKVAQTAVEE
+441 
-455 AKALRASAV
+455 
-464 AAEQAAQIKYN
+464 I
-475 KAINSQE
+475 
-482 NATTRKARKKA
+482 
-493 KSRAAEALEE
+493 
-503 LQLAQKNTVSTTEAL
+503 
-518 SRAQI
+518 
-523 KFDETLKKSA
+523 
-533 DSIKKTSVSAA
+533 AA
-544 VSLNILKKAGLGVR
+544 VTSLEMLKKAGLGVR

-573 AAFTAAAGG
+573 VAITAAAGG

-626 GMSQIKFDLEFQ
+626 GMSQTKLDLEYQ
-638 KISREQR
+638 RILQAQR

-664 SALVESDRDIAK
+664 SALVESDRDIAR

-696 KASDIRTIIT
+696 KASDIQVIIT

-737 LETFSGDAKLKLQQ
+737 LETFS
-751 LMDSQKR
+751 
-758 LAESYALELK
+758 
-768 ELSSE
+768 
-773 FEQLSHLQDIYTVAG
+773 TV
-788 KTAIPHDYID
+788 IPG
-798 SLNGMLS
+798 NM
-805 LLQRGQM
+805 
-812 DVETFREELANLS
+812 EE
-825 NTASEAG
+825 
-832 YRNTYFVSML
+832 
-842 EKLNNES
+842 
-849 SGLLSQLAESDK
+849 
-861 GLRDINAAL
+861 AA
-870 EQSANMG
+870 
-877 DSAAASTNR
+877 DSTNR

-1046 ESWAEEDRAEAER
+1046 ESWAEEDRVEAER

-1296 DFSMPT
+1296 DFSIPT

-1357 HLDRTRGLSRAGR
+1357 HLDRTRGLSRAGL

>member
-113 FFAAGAGTA
+113 FFAATKGTQL
-122 VEGDLQKIF
+122 EGDAERIF
-131 ESVTEASTALGL
+131 EGFTEASTALGL
-143 SSDEYNR
+143 TTEQYNR
-150 TLLALQ
+150 VLLAIQ
-156 QMISKGKVSAEEL
+156 QMISKGKISAEEL

-178 GAFQLFAQAAGVST
+178 RAVQIFAQALGVETSV
-192 AELDKM
+192 LDKM
-198 LERGEVGIDV
+198 LERGEVSIDV
-208 LGKFADVLH
+208 LSQVGTILH
-217 NKYEKGANEAAQGLQ
+217 KDFGEAAINAANGVQG
-232 AELNRLTMSWEDFK
+232 ELNRLTSSWEDFK
-246 VSFMDTDLARSSIQT
+246 ASFMDSDIAASSLQT

-280 KASVPALAT
+280 KASVPALAA
-289 LILQHKLLNTS
+289 LILQHKLMNTS
-300 MIQAKGGVVAFA
+300 LAQGEGIRKNVVAGLKNLTLATREAADAEIIRLEREKLALVQNEKRAAALAA
-312 RSFLELDS
+312 RLAGTENAAR
-320 AEQKNLITKR
+320 AEQVLANVR
-330 ALESESV
+330 ARLLTLDN
-337 KEAQRALNKAKAAQ
+337 QLNAA
-351 LAAVET
+351 E
-357 EKAARSELERL
+357 
-368 TIAKQ
+368 
-373 SASTSKQAQTVLEQE
+373 
-388 SAALRALYA
+388 
-397 AQNQTVV
+397 
-404 TSQALEA
+404 
-411 AHKKLSETVVMAT
+411 KKLSGSHIAAAT
-424 AGVEAAERQSL
+424 SL
-435 GLKKAL
+435 G
-441 QSESVKVAQTAVEE
+441 V
-455 AKALRASAV
+455 LR
-464 AAEQAAQIKYN
+464 
-475 KAINSQE
+475 
-482 NATTRKARKKA
+482 
-493 KSRAAEALEE
+493 
-503 LQLAQKNTVSTTEAL
+503 
-518 SRAQI
+518 
-523 KFDETLKKSA
+523 
-533 DSIKKTSVSAA
+533 
-544 VSLNILKKAGLGVR
+544 KAGLGVR

-589 ESGAEKYA
+589 ENGAEKYA

-626 GMSQIKFDLEFQ
+626 GMSQTKLDLEYQ
-638 KISREQR
+638 RILQAQR

-653 IFAGDLRQAIF
+653 LFASDLSQVIF
-664 SALVESDRDIAK
+664 SAFVDLDKDLPA
-676 FGDKLRDVLRP
+676 FGDKLRNILSP
-687 LEKENIDLL
+687 LKKENIDLL
-696 KASDIRTIIT
+696 KASDIREIIK
-706 ELEKIAAENDKGLG
+706 ELEKIAVENNKLLG
-720 FDKIKKDLDALL
+720 FDKVKNQLDALL

-737 LETFSGDAKLKLQQ
+737 LETFS
-751 LMDSQKR
+751 
-758 LAESYALELK
+758 
-768 ELSSE
+768 
-773 FEQLSHLQDIYTVAG
+773 TV
-788 KTAIPHDYID
+788 IPG
-798 SLNGMLS
+798 NM
-805 LLQRGQM
+805 
-812 DVETFREELANLS
+812 EE
-825 NTASEAG
+825 
-832 YRNTYFVSML
+832 
-842 EKLNNES
+842 
-849 SGLLSQLAESDK
+849 
-861 GLRDINAAL
+861 
-870 EQSANMG
+870 
-877 DSAAASTNR
+877 AAASTNR

-898 GQFITETHEVIPW
+898 GQFVTSASDAIFW

-917 NTALAKETSAAFER
+917 NTALAKESSAAFER

-1017 WELKRWVEEQID
+1017 WELKRWVEKQID

-1046 ESWAEEDRAEAER
+1046 ESWAAEDRAEAER

>member
-280 KASVPALAT
+280 KASVPALAA

-357 EKAARSELERL
+357 EKTARSELERL

-411 AHKKLSETVVMAT
+411 AQKKLSETVVMAT

-518 SRAQI
+518 NRAQI

-573 AAFTAAAGG
+573 AAFTAAVGSV
-582 LSYLAMQ
+582 SYLSMQ
-589 ESGAEKYA
+589 EAVAEKYA
-597 RKHADALSLVS
+597 REHADALRLVS
-608 DNADDAARAISA
+608 ANTREAGDALKEYADKLNEMNKNSFELEGINLKQQIEEQLSGNFLEGGAASRIRAAFSDFWTSLEDAARLDKMTEILLPKNFVNATSEQLKMLKDDLQA
-620 YAEKLQ
+620 YAVEKE
-626 GMSQIKFDLEFQ
+626 KALEF
-638 KISREQR
+638 K
-645 EILTETGS
+645 
-653 IFAGDLRQAIF
+653 
-664 SALVESDRDIAK
+664 
-676 FGDKLRDVLRP
+676 DV
-687 LEKENIDLL
+687 
-696 KASDIRTIIT
+696 SQV
-706 ELEKIAAENDKGLG
+706 
-720 FDKIKKDLDALL
+720 LDALISL
-732 DSTLR
+732 KIKWEEYQSQISKTR
-737 LETFSGDAKLKLQQ
+737 DA
-751 LMDSQKR
+751 
-758 LAESYALELK
+758 
-768 ELSSE
+768 
-773 FEQLSHLQDIYTVAG
+773 T
-788 KTAIPHDYID
+788 
-798 SLNGMLS
+798 
-805 LLQRGQM
+805 
-812 DVETFREELANLS
+812 
-825 NTASEAG
+825 
-832 YRNTYFVSML
+832 
-842 EKLNNES
+842 ES
-849 SGLLSQLAESDK
+849 SAD
-861 GLRDINAAL
+861 
-870 EQSANMG
+870 
-877 DSAAASTNR
+877 STNR

-898 GQFITETHEVIPW
+898 GQFVTSASDAISW

-917 NTALAKETSAAFER
+917 NTALAKESSAAFER

-1046 ESWAEEDRAEAER
+1046 ESWAEEDRAEAEK

-1296 DFSMPT
+1296 DFSIPT

>member
-113 FFAAGAGTA
+113 FFAATKGTQL
-122 VEGDLQKIF
+122 EGDAERIF
-131 ESVTEASTALGL
+131 EGFTEASTALGL
-143 SSDEYNR
+143 TTEQYSR
-150 TLLALQ
+150 VLLAIQ

-178 GAFQLFAQAAGVST
+178 KAVQIFAQALGVETSV
-192 AELDKM
+192 LDKM
-198 LERGEVGIDV
+198 LERGEVSIDV
-208 LGKFADVLH
+208 LSQVGTILH
-217 NKYEKGANEAAQGLQ
+217 KDFGEAAINAANGVQG
-232 AELNRLTMSWEDFK
+232 ELNRLTSSWEDFK
-246 VSFMDTDLARSSIQT
+246 ASFMDTDIAASSLQT

-280 KASVPALAT
+280 KASVPALVAF
-289 LILQHKLLNTS
+289 IAQHKLMNSSLAQGEGIRKN
-300 MIQAKGGVVAFA
+300 VVAGLKNLTLATREAADAEITRLEREKLALVQNEKRAAAMAARFA
-312 RSFLELDS
+312 GTQNAAR
-320 AEQKNLITKR
+320 AEQVLANVR
-330 ALESESV
+330 ARLLTLDN
-337 KEAQRALNKAKAAQ
+337 QLNAA
-351 LAAVET
+351 E
-357 EKAARSELERL
+357 
-368 TIAKQ
+368 
-373 SASTSKQAQTVLEQE
+373 
-388 SAALRALYA
+388 
-397 AQNQTVV
+397 
-404 TSQALEA
+404 
-411 AHKKLSETVVMAT
+411 KKLS
-424 AGVEAAERQSL
+424 GSH
-435 GLKKAL
+435 
-441 QSESVKVAQTAVEE
+441 
-455 AKALRASAV
+455 
-464 AAEQAAQIKYN
+464 I
-475 KAINSQE
+475 
-482 NATTRKARKKA
+482 
-493 KSRAAEALEE
+493 
-503 LQLAQKNTVSTTEAL
+503 
-518 SRAQI
+518 
-523 KFDETLKKSA
+523 
-533 DSIKKTSVSAA
+533 AA
-544 VSLNILKKAGLGVR
+544 VTSLEMLKKAGLGVR

-626 GMSQIKFDLEFQ
+626 GMSQVKFDLEFQ

-653 IFAGDLRQAIF
+653 IFAADLRQAIF
-664 SALVESDRDIAK
+664 SALVESDRDIAR

-696 KASDIRTIIT
+696 KASDIQVIIT
-706 ELEKIAAENDKGLG
+706 ELEKIAAENNKGLG

-737 LETFSGDAKLKLQQ
+737 LETFS
-751 LMDSQKR
+751 
-758 LAESYALELK
+758 
-768 ELSSE
+768 
-773 FEQLSHLQDIYTVAG
+773 TV
-788 KTAIPHDYID
+788 IPG
-798 SLNGMLS
+798 NM
-805 LLQRGQM
+805 
-812 DVETFREELANLS
+812 EE
-825 NTASEAG
+825 
-832 YRNTYFVSML
+832 
-842 EKLNNES
+842 
-849 SGLLSQLAESDK
+849 
-861 GLRDINAAL
+861 AA
-870 EQSANMG
+870 
-877 DSAAASTNR
+877 DSTNR

-898 GQFITETHEVIPW
+898 GQFVTSASDAISW

-1000 YNRELE
+1000 YNKELK
-1006 KLKSTDAEFRD
+1006 KLHSTDAEFRE
-1017 WELKRWVEEQID
+1017 WELERWIEEQIK
-1029 LYPQYK
+1029 LYPEYAE
-1035 KKIEEVAAARR
+1035 KIREVAAARR
-1046 ESWAEEDRAEAER
+1046 ENWAEEDRAEAER

-1069 DFYQQLAEKS
+1069 DFYQRLAEKS

-1204 FGGGSL
+1204 FGGGSAVSMSVSGGL
-1210 IKQAL
+1210 
-1215 GASNAAVN
+1215 ASSDFSPTASMGWVKM
-1223 AMFTPS
+1223 AM
-1229 AQGNVFSGGSISDY
+1229 GGVVSGGSISDY

>member
-74 AFSTIEGSSARG
+74 AFSTIEGGSARG

-113 FFAAGAGTA
+113 FFAATKGTQL
-122 VEGDLQKIF
+122 EGDAERIF
-131 ESVTEASTALGL
+131 EGFTEASTALGL
-143 SSDEYNR
+143 TTEQYNR
-150 TLLALQ
+150 VLLAIQ
-156 QMISKGKVSAEEL
+156 QMISKGKISAEEL

-178 GAFQLFAQAAGVST
+178 KAVQIFAQALGVETSV
-192 AELDKM
+192 LDKM
-198 LERGEVGIDV
+198 LERGEVSIDV
-208 LGKFADVLH
+208 LSQVGTILH
-217 NKYEKGANEAAQGLQ
+217 KDFGEAAINAANGVQG
-232 AELNRLTMSWEDFK
+232 ELNRLTSSWEDFK
-246 VSFMDTDLARSSIQT
+246 ASFMDSDIAASSLQT

-280 KASVPALAT
+280 KASVPALAAF
-289 LILQHKLLNTS
+289 IAQHKLMNTS
-300 MIQAKGGVVAFA
+300 LAQGEGIRKNVVAGLKNLTLAA
-312 RSFLELDS
+312 REAADAEIIRLEREKLALVQNEKRAAALAARLAGTENAAR
-320 AEQKNLITKR
+320 AEQVLANVR
-330 ALESESV
+330 ARLLTLDN
-337 KEAQRALNKAKAAQ
+337 QLNAA
-351 LAAVET
+351 E
-357 EKAARSELERL
+357 
-368 TIAKQ
+368 
-373 SASTSKQAQTVLEQE
+373 
-388 SAALRALYA
+388 
-397 AQNQTVV
+397 
-404 TSQALEA
+404 
-411 AHKKLSETVVMAT
+411 KKLSGSHIAAAT
-424 AGVEAAERQSL
+424 SL
-435 GLKKAL
+435 
-441 QSESVKVAQTAVEE
+441 EM
-455 AKALRASAV
+455 
-464 AAEQAAQIKYN
+464 
-475 KAINSQE
+475 
-482 NATTRKARKKA
+482 
-493 KSRAAEALEE
+493 
-503 LQLAQKNTVSTTEAL
+503 
-518 SRAQI
+518 
-523 KFDETLKKSA
+523 
-533 DSIKKTSVSAA
+533 
-544 VSLNILKKAGLGVR
+544 LKKAGLGVR

-664 SALVESDRDIAK
+664 SALVESDRDIAR

-696 KASDIRTIIT
+696 KASDIQVIIT

-737 LETFSGDAKLKLQQ
+737 LETFS
-751 LMDSQKR
+751 
-758 LAESYALELK
+758 
-768 ELSSE
+768 
-773 FEQLSHLQDIYTVAG
+773 TV
-788 KTAIPHDYID
+788 IPG
-798 SLNGMLS
+798 NM
-805 LLQRGQM
+805 
-812 DVETFREELANLS
+812 EE
-825 NTASEAG
+825 
-832 YRNTYFVSML
+832 
-842 EKLNNES
+842 
-849 SGLLSQLAESDK
+849 
-861 GLRDINAAL
+861 AA
-870 EQSANMG
+870 
-877 DSAAASTNR
+877 DSTNR

-975 AGKTGGSGKT
+975 AGKTGGAGKT

-1029 LYPQYK
+1029 RYPQYK

-1196 LVQSLTGM
+1196 LVRAITGM
-1204 FGGGSL
+1204 FGGGS
-1210 IKQAL
+1210 A
-1215 GASNAAVN
+1215 ASMSVSGGLASSDFSPTASMGWVKM
-1223 AMFTPS
+1223 AM
-1229 AQGNVFSGGSISDY
+1229 GGVVSGGSISDY

>member
-280 KASVPALAT
+280 KASVPALAA

-300 MIQAKGGVVAFA
+300 MIQTKGGVAAFA

-357 EKAARSELERL
+357 EKTARSELERL

-411 AHKKLSETVVMAT
+411 AQKKLNETVVMAT

-518 SRAQI
+518 NRAQI

-573 AAFTAAAGG
+573 AAFTAAVGSV
-582 LSYLAMQ
+582 SYLSMQ
-589 ESGAEKYA
+589 EAVAEKYA
-597 RKHADALSLVS
+597 REHADALRLVS
-608 DNADDAARAISA
+608 ANTREAGDALKEYADKLNEMNKNSFELEGINLKQQIEEQLSGNFLEGGAASRIRAAFSDFWTSLEDAARLDKMTEILLPKNFVDATSDQLKMLKDDLQA
-620 YAEKLQ
+620 YAVEKE
-626 GMSQIKFDLEFQ
+626 KALEF
-638 KISREQR
+638 K
-645 EILTETGS
+645 
-653 IFAGDLRQAIF
+653 
-664 SALVESDRDIAK
+664 
-676 FGDKLRDVLRP
+676 DV
-687 LEKENIDLL
+687 
-696 KASDIRTIIT
+696 SQV
-706 ELEKIAAENDKGLG
+706 
-720 FDKIKKDLDALL
+720 LDALISL
-732 DSTLR
+732 KIKWEEYQSQISKTR
-737 LETFSGDAKLKLQQ
+737 DA
-751 LMDSQKR
+751 
-758 LAESYALELK
+758 
-768 ELSSE
+768 
-773 FEQLSHLQDIYTVAG
+773 T
-788 KTAIPHDYID
+788 
-798 SLNGMLS
+798 
-805 LLQRGQM
+805 
-812 DVETFREELANLS
+812 
-825 NTASEAG
+825 
-832 YRNTYFVSML
+832 
-842 EKLNNES
+842 ES
-849 SGLLSQLAESDK
+849 SAD
-861 GLRDINAAL
+861 A
-870 EQSANMG
+870 
-877 DSAAASTNR
+877 TNR

>member
-53 SFTVFGKASLDAAL
+53 SFTVFGKACFDAAL

-113 FFAAGAGTA
+113 FFAATKGTQL
-122 VEGDLQKIF
+122 EGDAERIF
-131 ESVTEASTALGL
+131 EGFTEASTALGL
-143 SSDEYNR
+143 TTEQYNR
-150 TLLALQ
+150 VLLAIQ
-156 QMISKGKVSAEEL
+156 QMISKGKISAEEL

-178 GAFQLFAQAAGVST
+178 KAVQIFAQALGVETSV
-192 AELDKM
+192 LDKM
-198 LERGEVGIDV
+198 LERGEVSIDV
-208 LGKFADVLH
+208 LSQVGTILH
-217 NKYEKGANEAAQGLQ
+217 KDFGEAAINAANGVQG
-232 AELNRLTMSWEDFK
+232 ELNRLTSSWEDFK
-246 VSFMDTDLARSSIQT
+246 ASFMDSDIAASLLQT

-273 EEYDTAL
+273 EAYDTAL
-280 KASVPALAT
+280 KASVPALAAF
-289 LILQHKLLNTS
+289 IVQHKLMNTS
-300 MIQAKGGVVAFA
+300 LAQGEGIRKNAVAG
-312 RSFLELDS
+312 L
-320 AEQKNLITKR
+320 KNLTLATREAADAEIIRLEREKLALVQNEKR
-330 ALESESV
+330 A
-337 KEAQRALNKAKAAQ
+337 AA
-351 LAAVET
+351 LAARLAGT
-357 EKAARSELERL
+357 EKAARAEQVLANVRARL
-368 TIAKQ
+368 LTLDNQ
-373 SASTSKQAQTVLEQE
+373 FN
-388 SAALRALYA
+388 AA
-397 AQNQTVV
+397 
-404 TSQALEA
+404 E
-411 AHKKLSETVVMAT
+411 KKLSGSHIAAAT
-424 AGVEAAERQSL
+424 SL
-435 GLKKAL
+435 G
-441 QSESVKVAQTAVEE
+441 V
-455 AKALRASAV
+455 LR
-464 AAEQAAQIKYN
+464 
-475 KAINSQE
+475 
-482 NATTRKARKKA
+482 
-493 KSRAAEALEE
+493 
-503 LQLAQKNTVSTTEAL
+503 
-518 SRAQI
+518 
-523 KFDETLKKSA
+523 
-533 DSIKKTSVSAA
+533 
-544 VSLNILKKAGLGVR
+544 KAGLGVR
-558 SAFSSLL
+558 SAFSRLL

-573 AAFTAAAGG
+573 AAFTAAVGCV
-582 LSYLAMQ
+582 SYLSMQ
-589 ESGAEKYA
+589 EAVAEKYA
-597 RKHADALSLVS
+597 REHADALRLVS
-608 DNADDAARAISA
+608 ANTREAGDALKEYADKLNKMDKNSFKLEGINLKQQLEEQLSGNFWEGGAASRIRAAFSDFWTSLEDAARLDKMTEILLPNNFVNATSEQLKMLKDDLQA
-620 YAEKLQ
+620 YADEKEKALEFKDVSQ
-626 GMSQIKFDLEFQ
+626 VLDPLISLKIKWEEYQSQISK
-638 KISREQR
+638 
-645 EILTETGS
+645 T
-653 IFAGDLRQAIF
+653 
-664 SALVESDRDIAK
+664 RDA
-676 FGDKLRDVLRP
+676 
-687 LEKENIDLL
+687 
-696 KASDIRTIIT
+696 T
-706 ELEKIAAENDKGLG
+706 
-720 FDKIKKDLDALL
+720 
-732 DSTLR
+732 
-737 LETFSGDAKLKLQQ
+737 
-751 LMDSQKR
+751 
-758 LAESYALELK
+758 
-768 ELSSE
+768 
-773 FEQLSHLQDIYTVAG
+773 
-788 KTAIPHDYID
+788 
-798 SLNGMLS
+798 
-805 LLQRGQM
+805 
-812 DVETFREELANLS
+812 
-825 NTASEAG
+825 
-832 YRNTYFVSML
+832 
-842 EKLNNES
+842 ES
-849 SGLLSQLAESDK
+849 SAD
-861 GLRDINAAL
+861 
-870 EQSANMG
+870 
-877 DSAAASTNR
+877 STNR

-898 GQFITETHEVIPW
+898 GQFVTSADDAISW
-911 LDRYTA
+911 LARYTA
-917 NTALAKETSAAFER
+917 NTALAKESSAAFER
-931 TQREVALALIQST
+931 TQRVVALALIQST

-1000 YNRELE
+1000 YNKELK
-1006 KLKSTDAEFRD
+1006 KLHSTDAEFRE
-1017 WELKRWVEEQID
+1017 WELERWIEEQIK
-1029 LYPQYK
+1029 LYPEYAE
-1035 KKIEEVAAARR
+1035 KIREVAAARR

-1069 DFYQQLAEKS
+1069 GFYQQLAEKS

-1196 LVQSLTGM
+1196 LVRAITGM
-1204 FGGGSL
+1204 FGGGSAVSMSVSGGL
-1210 IKQAL
+1210 
-1215 GASNAAVN
+1215 ASSDFSPTASMGWVKM
-1223 AMFTPS
+1223 AM
-1229 AQGNVFSGGSISDY
+1229 GGVVSGGSISDY

>member
-74 AFSTIEGSSARG
+74 AFNTIEGSSARG

-113 FFAAGAGTA
+113 FFAAGAGTS

-131 ESVTEASTALGL
+131 GSVTEASTALGL
-143 SSDEYNR
+143 SPDEYSR

-280 KASVPALAT
+280 KASVPALAAF
-289 LILQHKLLNTS
+289 IARHKLMNSSLAQGEGIRKN
-300 MIQAKGGVVAFA
+300 AVAGLKNLTLATREAADAEIIRLEREKLALVQNEKRAAALAA
-312 RSFLELDS
+312 RLAGTENAAR
-320 AEQKNLITKR
+320 AEQVLANVR
-330 ALESESV
+330 ARLLTLDN
-337 KEAQRALNKAKAAQ
+337 QLNAA
-351 LAAVET
+351 E
-357 EKAARSELERL
+357 
-368 TIAKQ
+368 
-373 SASTSKQAQTVLEQE
+373 
-388 SAALRALYA
+388 
-397 AQNQTVV
+397 
-404 TSQALEA
+404 
-411 AHKKLSETVVMAT
+411 KKLSGSHIAAAT
-424 AGVEAAERQSL
+424 SL
-435 GLKKAL
+435 
-441 QSESVKVAQTAVEE
+441 EM
-455 AKALRASAV
+455 
-464 AAEQAAQIKYN
+464 
-475 KAINSQE
+475 
-482 NATTRKARKKA
+482 
-493 KSRAAEALEE
+493 
-503 LQLAQKNTVSTTEAL
+503 
-518 SRAQI
+518 
-523 KFDETLKKSA
+523 
-533 DSIKKTSVSAA
+533 
-544 VSLNILKKAGLGVR
+544 LKKAGLGVR

-573 AAFTAAAGG
+573 AAFTAAVGSV
-582 LSYLAMQ
+582 SYLSMQ
-589 ESGAEKYA
+589 EAVAEKYA
-597 RKHADALSLVS
+597 REHADALRLVS
-608 DNADDAARAISA
+608 ANTREAGDALKEYADKLNEMNKNSFELEGINLKQQIEEQLSGNFLEGGAASRIRAAFSDFWTSLEDAARLDKMTEILLPKNFVNATSEQLKMLKDDLQA
-620 YAEKLQ
+620 YAVEKE
-626 GMSQIKFDLEFQ
+626 KALEF
-638 KISREQR
+638 K
-645 EILTETGS
+645 
-653 IFAGDLRQAIF
+653 
-664 SALVESDRDIAK
+664 
-676 FGDKLRDVLRP
+676 DV
-687 LEKENIDLL
+687 
-696 KASDIRTIIT
+696 SQV
-706 ELEKIAAENDKGLG
+706 
-720 FDKIKKDLDALL
+720 LDALISL
-732 DSTLR
+732 KIKWEEYQSQISKTR
-737 LETFSGDAKLKLQQ
+737 DA
-751 LMDSQKR
+751 
-758 LAESYALELK
+758 
-768 ELSSE
+768 
-773 FEQLSHLQDIYTVAG
+773 T
-788 KTAIPHDYID
+788 
-798 SLNGMLS
+798 
-805 LLQRGQM
+805 
-812 DVETFREELANLS
+812 
-825 NTASEAG
+825 
-832 YRNTYFVSML
+832 
-842 EKLNNES
+842 ES
-849 SGLLSQLAESDK
+849 SAD
-861 GLRDINAAL
+861 
-870 EQSANMG
+870 
-877 DSAAASTNR
+877 STNR

-898 GQFITETHEVIPW
+898 GQFVTSASDAISW

-975 AGKTGGSGKT
+975 AGKTGGAGKT

-1000 YNRELE
+1000 YNKELK
-1006 KLKSTDAEFRD
+1006 KLHSTDAEFRE
-1017 WELKRWVEEQID
+1017 WELERWIEEQIK
-1029 LYPQYK
+1029 LYPEYAE
-1035 KKIEEVAAARR
+1035 KIREVAAARR

-1196 LVQSLTGM
+1196 LVRAITGM
-1204 FGGGSL
+1204 FGGGS
-1210 IKQAL
+1210 A
-1215 GASNAAVN
+1215 ASMSVSGGLASSDFSPTASMGWVKM
-1223 AMFTPS
+1223 AM
-1229 AQGNVFSGGSISDY
+1229 GGVVSGGSISDY

>member
-113 FFAAGAGTA
+113 FFAATKGTQL
-122 VEGDLQKIF
+122 EGDAERIF
-131 ESVTEASTALGL
+131 EGFTEASTALGL
-143 SSDEYNR
+143 TTEQYNR
-150 TLLALQ
+150 VLLAIQ
-156 QMISKGKVSAEEL
+156 QMISKGKISAEEL

-178 GAFQLFAQAAGVST
+178 KAVQIFAQALGVETSV
-192 AELDKM
+192 LDKM
-198 LERGEVGIDV
+198 LERGEVSIDV
-208 LGKFADVLH
+208 LSQVGTILH
-217 NKYEKGANEAAQGLQ
+217 KDFGEAAINAANGVQG
-232 AELNRLTMSWEDFK
+232 ELNRLTSSWEDFK
-246 VSFMDTDLARSSIQT
+246 ASFMDSDIAASSLQT

-280 KASVPALAT
+280 KASVPALAAF
-289 LILQHKLLNTS
+289 IAQHKLMNTS
-300 MIQAKGGVVAFA
+300 LAQGEGIRKNVVAGLKNLTLATREAADAEIIRLEREKLALVQNEKRAAALAA
-312 RSFLELDS
+312 RLAGTENAAR
-320 AEQKNLITKR
+320 AEQVLANVR
-330 ALESESV
+330 ARLLTLDN
-337 KEAQRALNKAKAAQ
+337 QLNAA
-351 LAAVET
+351 E
-357 EKAARSELERL
+357 
-368 TIAKQ
+368 
-373 SASTSKQAQTVLEQE
+373 
-388 SAALRALYA
+388 
-397 AQNQTVV
+397 
-404 TSQALEA
+404 
-411 AHKKLSETVVMAT
+411 KKLSGSHIAAAT
-424 AGVEAAERQSL
+424 SL
-435 GLKKAL
+435 
-441 QSESVKVAQTAVEE
+441 EM
-455 AKALRASAV
+455 
-464 AAEQAAQIKYN
+464 
-475 KAINSQE
+475 
-482 NATTRKARKKA
+482 
-493 KSRAAEALEE
+493 
-503 LQLAQKNTVSTTEAL
+503 
-518 SRAQI
+518 
-523 KFDETLKKSA
+523 
-533 DSIKKTSVSAA
+533 
-544 VSLNILKKAGLGVR
+544 LKKAGLGVR

-573 AAFTAAAGG
+573 AAFTAAVGSV
-582 LSYLAMQ
+582 SYLSMQ
-589 ESGAEKYA
+589 EAVAEKYA
-597 RKHADALSLVS
+597 REHADALRLVS
-608 DNADDAARAISA
+608 ANTREAGDALKEYADKLNEMNKNSFELEGINLKQQIEEQLSGNFLEGGAASRIRAAFSDFWTSLEDAARLDKMTEILLPKNFVNATSEQLKMLKDDLQA
-620 YAEKLQ
+620 YAVEKE
-626 GMSQIKFDLEFQ
+626 KALEF
-638 KISREQR
+638 K
-645 EILTETGS
+645 
-653 IFAGDLRQAIF
+653 
-664 SALVESDRDIAK
+664 
-676 FGDKLRDVLRP
+676 DV
-687 LEKENIDLL
+687 
-696 KASDIRTIIT
+696 SQV
-706 ELEKIAAENDKGLG
+706 
-720 FDKIKKDLDALL
+720 LDALISL
-732 DSTLR
+732 KIKWEEYQSQISKTR
-737 LETFSGDAKLKLQQ
+737 DA
-751 LMDSQKR
+751 
-758 LAESYALELK
+758 
-768 ELSSE
+768 
-773 FEQLSHLQDIYTVAG
+773 T
-788 KTAIPHDYID
+788 
-798 SLNGMLS
+798 
-805 LLQRGQM
+805 
-812 DVETFREELANLS
+812 
-825 NTASEAG
+825 
-832 YRNTYFVSML
+832 
-842 EKLNNES
+842 ES
-849 SGLLSQLAESDK
+849 SAD
-861 GLRDINAAL
+861 
-870 EQSANMG
+870 
-877 DSAAASTNR
+877 STNR

-975 AGKTGGSGKT
+975 AGKTGGAGKT

-1017 WELKRWVEEQID
+1017 WELKRWVEKQID

-1196 LVQSLTGM
+1196 LVRAITGM
-1204 FGGGSL
+1204 FGGGSAASTSESGG
-1210 IKQAL
+1210 QASSMSVSGGL
-1215 GASNAAVN
+1215 ASSDFSPTASMGWVKM
-1223 AMFTPS
+1223 AM
-1229 AQGNVFSGGSISDY
+1229 GGVVSGGSISDY